1 MSIHSTLLGQGRR
14 ILAGMLS
21 VVMLLGSFSCG
32 NEITPEDPDDKPE
45 TPVGPD
51 DKPDVNVGDLEIIDG
66 KARLYVCEPEASLR
80 SVFGNPITDWSDY
93 TVTVADKEYKVLVD
107 DDGKAYVDVEESADG
122 TYAAVLTSEASELY
136 GTGYEDVLHPFA
148 YAYHTAAGVV
158 ASLPQYASYSKENG
172 AVLTFSTGMALLEI
186 TLKGTASVAS
196 VYVQDPSG
204 SLLGGSGAYDPSNG
218 TFTMVKGVDFVSLNT
233 TSKGNFVPL
242 TDAGTKF
249 LVPVPAGSYPQG
261 LDVRVCDSE
270 HKMCSANTGA
280 FEVGYDR
287 THTFRM
293 KYSPAKDLLF
303 FEGFDNFVW
312 GGDVV
317 GGSATF
323 ALNPKDETV
332 TTTSFRTLT
341 GYEQG
346 LYPVAYDVAGS
357 GYIQKS
363 SQMSEI
369 AGKTVSES
377 RNLSASYIKSRNVGD
392 YVALYKV
399 QEHQGY
405 IALGTAESYNGIFEP
420 AFGGSMI
427 TMQRDVQ
434 ISFDFC
440 PRSDF
445 DDDLY
450 FTATSGANIVSCTL
464 DGVELGAESF
474 TRLFKKTGSTASILK
489 SAVEI
494 PADMTS
500 AKKWHKVVLT
510 VRNANDAS
518 LFNISTASSHA
529 RPGTYGFYFDNF
541 EVRSIYD
548 ASKKKSTTLRVLYW
562 NVQNGMWADQDNN
575 YNNFVAWVKKYNPD
589 VCVWC
594 EGETIFNT
602 SGDKVYGT
610 NRILPNAWASVAQR
624 YGHNYWSKSEDR
636 DNYPQIITS
645 KYPINTLAKIGQI
658 GTTDAYVE
666 HGSGLFEVEFNGHSV
681 YFVSFHAFAHAYD
694 PKYTSSGTDAQNA
707 SAALYEGDYH
717 REKEIRY
724 VYEQTIEKYPSQSNW
739 LMMGDFNSISS
750 LDAEHHTGIND
761 TNWLLHDH
769 ILGKDY
775 LKDIIAER
783 NAPEDFFSS
792 INGDSRRI
800 DFIYASPAMYDR
812 IESTAI
818 IIDSW
823 TVLSQDKS
831 VSDKGY
837 FCRPSDHR
845 PILVDFKMN

>member
-1 MSIHSTLLGQGRR
+1 
-14 ILAGMLS
+14 
-21 VVMLLGSFSCG
+21 
-32 NEITPEDPDDKPE
+32 
-45 TPVGPD
+45 
-51 DKPDVNVGDLEIIDG
+51 VGDSLEIKDGMARFLLQDSPLVEAAGGRTDWTKVTVIVNGKEYIPAVQEDG
-66 KARLYVCEPEASLR
+66 KV
-80 SVFGNPITDWSDY
+80 
-93 TVTVADKEYKVLVD
+93 
-107 DDGKAYVDVEESADG
+107 YVDVEDSE
-122 TYAAVLTSEASELY
+122 AAVYEAVLVTEETTKYHGDTPL
-136 GTGYEDVLHPFA
+136 EDVVHPFA
-148 YAYHTAAGVV
+148 YAYHTLGNTLTV
-158 ASLPQYASYSKENG
+158 LPKYASYDEEKGNLLSFSSG
-172 AVLTFSTGMALLEI
+172 LSMIGLTVQGMTSI
-186 TLKGTASVAS
+186 SSIKVTDPQGTI
-196 VYVQDPSG
+196 
-204 SLLGGSGAYDPSNG
+204 LGGTGSYDPQTRSFKMEKG
-218 TFTMVKGVDFVSLNT
+218 LPFMVLNCTNRGAFVSSSGNVFMIPVRSGQY
-233 TSKGNFVPL
+233 SKGLEV
-242 TDAGTKF
+242 TI
-249 LVPVPAGSYPQG
+249 
-261 LDVRVCDSE
+261 
-270 HKMCSANTGA
+270 CSA
-280 FEVGYDR
+280 DHLMCR
-287 THTFRM
+287 TSIPSFTVD
-293 KYSPAKDLLF
+293 KDKVHSCMVTWKPDKNLLF
-303 FEGFDNFVW
+303 YEGFDNMVW

-317 GGSATF
+317 AGEDSFGM
-323 ALNPKDETV
+323 NPVAGDMTIK
-332 TTTSFRTLT
+332 SGRTLS
-341 GYEQG
+341 GYETP
-346 LYPVAYDVAGS
+346 LYPVSYEMAGA
-357 GYIQKS
+357 GYIQ
-363 SQMSEI
+363 
-369 AGKTVSES
+369 ES
-377 RNLSASYIKSRNVGD
+377 NLSVTEGKDVSGSRYLSDSYIKSRNIGG
-392 YVALYKV
+392 YLRLYRC
-399 QEHQGY
+399 QEYQGY
-405 IALGTAESYNGIFEP
+405 ISVGDTYNGIVEP
-420 AFGGSMI
+420 VFAGEISDAH
-427 TMQRDVQ
+427 RDIV
-434 ISFDFC
+434 ISFDIC
-440 PRSDF
+440 AASDF
-445 DDDLY
+445 DDDLS
-450 FTATSGANIVSCTL
+450 FKATNGGNIISCMV
-464 DGVELGAESF
+464 DGTELPETVFSRKF
-474 TRLFKKTGSTASILK
+474 SKTGSTAALDR
-489 SAVEI
+489 SAVTL
-494 PADMTS
+494 PASDGR
-500 AKKWHKVVLT
+500 WHNVELT
-510 VRNANDAS
+510 VRNMND
-518 LFNISTASSHA
+518 
-529 RPGTYGFYFDNF
+529 
-541 EVRSIYD
+541 
-548 ASKKKSTTLRVLYW
+548 KSTFTLTTAASHSKPGAYRFYLDNYQVRTLKDHADRDGSTLRVMCW
-562 NVQNGMWADQDNN
+562 NIQNGMWADQDNN

>member
-1 MSIHSTLLGQGRR
+1 MKKAVSAIIAL
-14 ILAGMLS
+14 
-21 VVMLLGSFSCG
+21 VVFGFVAC
-32 NEITPEDPDDKPE
+32 EPQIEQPEEPDQEPTDTTQTPEQDTTQTQKPE
-45 TPVGPD
+45 
-51 DKPDVNVGDLEIIDG
+51 VGDSLEIKDG
-66 KARLYVCEPEASLR
+66 MARFLLQDSPLVEAAGGR
-80 SVFGNPITDWSDY
+80 TDWTKV
-93 TVTVADKEYKVLVD
+93 TVTVNGKEYIPAVQE
-107 DDGKAYVDVEESADG
+107 DGKVYVDVEDSE
-122 TYAAVLTSEASELY
+122 AAVYEAVLVTEETTKYHGDTPL
-136 GTGYEDVLHPFA
+136 EDVVHPFA
-148 YAYHTAAGVV
+148 YAYHTLGNTLTV
-158 ASLPQYASYSKENG
+158 LPKYASYDEEKGNLLSFSSG
-172 AVLTFSTGMALLEI
+172 LSMIGLTVQGMTSI
-186 TLKGTASVAS
+186 SSIKVTDPQGTI
-196 VYVQDPSG
+196 
-204 SLLGGSGAYDPSNG
+204 LGGTGSYDPQTRSFKMEKG
-218 TFTMVKGVDFVSLNT
+218 LPFMVLNCTNRGAFVSSSGNVFMIPVRSGQY
-233 TSKGNFVPL
+233 SKGLEV
-242 TDAGTKF
+242 TI
-249 LVPVPAGSYPQG
+249 
-261 LDVRVCDSE
+261 
-270 HKMCSANTGA
+270 CSA
-280 FEVGYDR
+280 DHLMCR
-287 THTFRM
+287 TSIPSFTVD
-293 KYSPAKDLLF
+293 KDKVHSCMVTWKPDKNLLF
-303 FEGFDNFVW
+303 YEGFDNMVW

-317 GGSATF
+317 AGEDSFGM
-323 ALNPKDETV
+323 NPVAGDMTIK
-332 TTTSFRTLT
+332 SGRTLR
-341 GYEQG
+341 GYETP
-346 LYPVAYDVAGS
+346 LYPVSYEMAGA
-357 GYIQKS
+357 GYIQ
-363 SQMSEI
+363 
-369 AGKTVSES
+369 ES
-377 RNLSASYIKSRNVGD
+377 NLSVTEGKDVSGSRYLSDSYIKSRNIGG
-392 YVALYKV
+392 YLRLYRC
-399 QEHQGY
+399 QEYQGY
-405 IALGTAESYNGIFEP
+405 ISVGDTYNGIVEP
-420 AFGGSMI
+420 VFAGEISDAH
-427 TMQRDVQ
+427 RDIV
-434 ISFDFC
+434 ISFDIC
-440 PRSDF
+440 AASDF
-445 DDDLY
+445 DDDLS
-450 FTATSGANIVSCTL
+450 FKATNGGNIISCMV
-464 DGVELGAESF
+464 DGTELPETVFSRKF
-474 TRLFKKTGSTASILK
+474 SKTGSTAALDR
-489 SAVEI
+489 SAVTL
-494 PADMTS
+494 PASDGR
-500 AKKWHKVVLT
+500 WHNVELT
-510 VRNANDAS
+510 VRNMND
-518 LFNISTASSHA
+518 
-529 RPGTYGFYFDNF
+529 
-541 EVRSIYD
+541 
-548 ASKKKSTTLRVLYW
+548 KSTFTLTTAASHSKPGAYRFYLDNYQVRTLKDHADRDGSTLRVMCW
-562 NVQNGMWADQDNN
+562 NIQNGMWADQDNN

-602 SGDKVYGT
+602 SGDKVNGT

>member
-1 MSIHSTLLGQGRR
+1 MKKTISAIIVLIVLGFVACDPQ
-14 ILAGMLS
+14 I
-21 VVMLLGSFSCG
+21 
-32 NEITPEDPDDKPE
+32 EQPEEPDQEPTDTTQTPEQDTTQTQKPE
-45 TPVGPD
+45 
-51 DKPDVNVGDLEIIDG
+51 VGDSLEIKDG
-66 KARLYVCEPEASLR
+66 MARFLLQDSPLVEATGGR
-80 SVFGNPITDWSDY
+80 TDWTKV
-93 TVTVADKEYKVLVD
+93 TVTVN
-107 DDGKAYVDVEESADG
+107 GKAYVPAVQDDGKVYVDVEDSE
-122 TYAAVLTSEASELY
+122 AAVYEAVLVTEETTKYHGDTPL
-136 GTGYEDVLHPFA
+136 EDVVHPFA
-148 YAYHTAAGVV
+148 YAYHTLGKTLTV
-158 ASLPQYASYSKENG
+158 LPKYASYDEEKGNLLSFSSG
-172 AVLTFSTGMALLEI
+172 LSMIGLTVQGMTSI
-186 TLKGTASVAS
+186 SSIKVTDPQGTI
-196 VYVQDPSG
+196 
-204 SLLGGSGAYDPSNG
+204 LGGTGSYDPQTRSFKMEKG
-218 TFTMVKGVDFVSLNT
+218 LPFMVLNCTNRGAFVSSSGNVFMIPVRSGQY
-233 TSKGNFVPL
+233 SKGLEV
-242 TDAGTKF
+242 TI
-249 LVPVPAGSYPQG
+249 
-261 LDVRVCDSE
+261 
-270 HKMCSANTGA
+270 CSA
-280 FEVGYDR
+280 DHLMCR
-287 THTFRM
+287 TSIPSFTVD
-293 KYSPAKDLLF
+293 KDKVHSCMVTWKPDKNLLF
-303 FEGFDNFVW
+303 YEGFDNMVW

-317 GGSATF
+317 AGEDSFGM
-323 ALNPKDETV
+323 NPVAGDMTIK
-332 TTTSFRTLT
+332 SGRTLR
-341 GYEQG
+341 GYETP
-346 LYPVAYDVAGS
+346 LYPVSYEMAGA
-357 GYIQKS
+357 GYIQ
-363 SQMSEI
+363 
-369 AGKTVSES
+369 ES
-377 RNLSASYIKSRNVGD
+377 NLSVTEGKDVSGSRYLSDSYIKSRNIGG
-392 YVALYKV
+392 YLRLYRC
-399 QEHQGY
+399 QEYQGY
-405 IALGTAESYNGIFEP
+405 ISVGDTYNGIVEP
-420 AFGGSMI
+420 VFAGEISDAH
-427 TMQRDVQ
+427 RDIV
-434 ISFDFC
+434 ISFDIC
-440 PRSDF
+440 AASDF
-445 DDDLY
+445 DDDLS
-450 FTATSGANIVSCTL
+450 FKATNGGNIISCMV
-464 DGVELGAESF
+464 DGTELPETVFSRKF
-474 TRLFKKTGSTASILK
+474 SKTGSTAALDR
-489 SAVEI
+489 SAVTL
-494 PADMTS
+494 PASDGR
-500 AKKWHKVVLT
+500 WHNVELT
-510 VRNANDAS
+510 VRNMND
-518 LFNISTASSHA
+518 
-529 RPGTYGFYFDNF
+529 
-541 EVRSIYD
+541 
-548 ASKKKSTTLRVLYW
+548 KSTFTLTTAASHSKPGAYRFYLDNYQVRTLKDHADRDGSTLRVMYW
-562 NVQNGMWADQDNN
+562 NIQNGMWADQDNN

>member
-1 MSIHSTLLGQGRR
+1 MKKAVSAIIAL
-14 ILAGMLS
+14 
-21 VVMLLGSFSCG
+21 VVFGFVAC
-32 NEITPEDPDDKPE
+32 EPQIEQPEEPDQEQTDTTQTPEQDTTQTQKPE
-45 TPVGPD
+45 
-51 DKPDVNVGDLEIIDG
+51 VGDSLEIKDG
-66 KARLYVCEPEASLR
+66 MARFLLHDSPLVEAAGGR
-80 SVFGNPITDWSDY
+80 TDWTKV
-93 TVTVADKEYKVLVD
+93 TVTVNGKEYIPAVQE
-107 DDGKAYVDVEESADG
+107 DGKVYVDVEDSE
-122 TYAAVLTSEASELY
+122 AAVYEAVLVTEETTKYHGDTPL
-136 GTGYEDVLHPFA
+136 EDVVHPFA
-148 YAYHTAAGVV
+148 YAYHTLGNTLTV
-158 ASLPQYASYSKENG
+158 LPKYASYDEEKGNLLSFSSG
-172 AVLTFSTGMALLEI
+172 LSMIGLTVQGMTSI
-186 TLKGTASVAS
+186 SSIKVTDPQGTI
-196 VYVQDPSG
+196 
-204 SLLGGSGAYDPSNG
+204 LGGTGSYDPQTRSFKMEKG
-218 TFTMVKGVDFVSLNT
+218 LPFMVLNCTNRGAFVSSSGNVFMIPVRSGQY
-233 TSKGNFVPL
+233 SKGLEV
-242 TDAGTKF
+242 TI
-249 LVPVPAGSYPQG
+249 
-261 LDVRVCDSE
+261 
-270 HKMCSANTGA
+270 CSA
-280 FEVGYDR
+280 DHLMCR
-287 THTFRM
+287 TSIPSFTVD
-293 KYSPAKDLLF
+293 KDKVHSCMVTWKPDKNLLF
-303 FEGFDNFVW
+303 YEGFDNMVW

-317 GGSATF
+317 AGEDSFGM
-323 ALNPKDETV
+323 NPVAGDMTIK
-332 TTTSFRTLT
+332 SGRTLR
-341 GYEQG
+341 GYETP
-346 LYPVAYDVAGS
+346 LYPVSYEMAGA
-357 GYIQKS
+357 GYIQ
-363 SQMSEI
+363 
-369 AGKTVSES
+369 ES
-377 RNLSASYIKSRNVGD
+377 NLSVTEGKDVSGSRYLSDSYIKSRNIGG
-392 YVALYKV
+392 YLRLYRC
-399 QEHQGY
+399 QEYQGY
-405 IALGTAESYNGIFEP
+405 ISVGDTYNGIVEP
-420 AFGGSMI
+420 VFAGEISDAH
-427 TMQRDVQ
+427 RDIV
-434 ISFDFC
+434 ISFDIC
-440 PRSDF
+440 AASDF
-445 DDDLY
+445 DDDLS
-450 FTATSGANIVSCTL
+450 FKATNGGNIISCMV
-464 DGVELGAESF
+464 DGTELPETVFSRKF
-474 TRLFKKTGSTASILK
+474 SKTGSTAALDR
-489 SAVEI
+489 SAVTL
-494 PADMTS
+494 PASDGR
-500 AKKWHKVVLT
+500 WHNVELT
-510 VRNANDAS
+510 VRNMND
-518 LFNISTASSHA
+518 
-529 RPGTYGFYFDNF
+529 
-541 EVRSIYD
+541 
-548 ASKKKSTTLRVLYW
+548 KSTFTLTTAASHSKPGAYRFYLDNYQVRTLKDHADRDGSTLRVMYW
-562 NVQNGMWADQDNN
+562 NIQNGMWADQDNN

-602 SGDKVYGT
+602 SGDKVNGT

>member
-1 MSIHSTLLGQGRR
+1 MKKTISAIIVLIVLGFIACDPQ
-14 ILAGMLS
+14 I
-21 VVMLLGSFSCG
+21 
-32 NEITPEDPDDKPE
+32 EQPEEPDQEPTDTTQTPEQDTTQTQKPE
-45 TPVGPD
+45 
-51 DKPDVNVGDLEIIDG
+51 VGDSLEIKDGMARFLLQDSPLVEAAGGRTDWTKVTVIVNGKEYIPAVQEDG
-66 KARLYVCEPEASLR
+66 KV
-80 SVFGNPITDWSDY
+80 
-93 TVTVADKEYKVLVD
+93 
-107 DDGKAYVDVEESADG
+107 YVDVEDSE
-122 TYAAVLTSEASELY
+122 AAVYEAVLVTEETTKYHGDTPL
-136 GTGYEDVLHPFA
+136 EDVVHPFA
-148 YAYHTAAGVV
+148 YAYHTLGNTLTV
-158 ASLPQYASYSKENG
+158 LPKYASYDEEKGNLLSFSSG
-172 AVLTFSTGMALLEI
+172 LSMIGLTVQGMTSI
-186 TLKGTASVAS
+186 SSIKVTDPQGTI
-196 VYVQDPSG
+196 
-204 SLLGGSGAYDPSNG
+204 LGGTGSYDPQTRSFKMEKG
-218 TFTMVKGVDFVSLNT
+218 LPFMVLNCTNRGAFVSSSGNVFMIPVRSGQY
-233 TSKGNFVPL
+233 SKGLEV
-242 TDAGTKF
+242 TI
-249 LVPVPAGSYPQG
+249 
-261 LDVRVCDSE
+261 
-270 HKMCSANTGA
+270 CSA
-280 FEVGYDR
+280 DHLMCR
-287 THTFRM
+287 TSIPSFTVD
-293 KYSPAKDLLF
+293 KDKVHSCMVTWKPDKNLLF
-303 FEGFDNFVW
+303 YEGFDNMVW

-317 GGSATF
+317 AGEDSFGM
-323 ALNPKDETV
+323 NPVAGDMTIK
-332 TTTSFRTLT
+332 SGRTLR
-341 GYEQG
+341 GYETP
-346 LYPVAYDVAGS
+346 LYPVSYEMAGA
-357 GYIQKS
+357 GYIQ
-363 SQMSEI
+363 
-369 AGKTVSES
+369 ES
-377 RNLSASYIKSRNVGD
+377 NLSVTEGKDVSGSRYLSDSYIKSRNIGG
-392 YVALYKV
+392 YLRLYRC
-399 QEHQGY
+399 QEYQGY
-405 IALGTAESYNGIFEP
+405 ISVGDTYNGIVEP
-420 AFGGSMI
+420 VFAGEISDAH
-427 TMQRDVQ
+427 RDIV
-434 ISFDFC
+434 ISFDIC
-440 PRSDF
+440 AASDF
-445 DDDLY
+445 DDDLS
-450 FTATSGANIVSCTL
+450 FKATNGGNIISCMV
-464 DGVELGAESF
+464 DGTELPETVFSRKF
-474 TRLFKKTGSTASILK
+474 SKTGSTAALDR
-489 SAVEI
+489 SAVTL
-494 PADMTS
+494 PASDGR
-500 AKKWHKVVLT
+500 WHNVELT
-510 VRNANDAS
+510 VRNMND
-518 LFNISTASSHA
+518 
-529 RPGTYGFYFDNF
+529 
-541 EVRSIYD
+541 
-548 ASKKKSTTLRVLYW
+548 KSTFTLTTAASHSKPGAYRFYLDNYQVRTLKDHADRDGSTLRVMCW
-562 NVQNGMWADQDNN
+562 NIQNGMWADQDNN

>member
-1 MSIHSTLLGQGRR
+1 MKKTISAIIVLIVLGFVACDPQ
-14 ILAGMLS
+14 I
-21 VVMLLGSFSCG
+21 
-32 NEITPEDPDDKPE
+32 EQPEEPDQEPTDTTQTQKPE
-45 TPVGPD
+45 
-51 DKPDVNVGDLEIIDG
+51 VGDSLEIKDG
-66 KARLYVCEPEASLR
+66 MARFLLQDSPLVEAAGGR
-80 SVFGNPITDWSDY
+80 TDWTKV
-93 TVTVADKEYKVLVD
+93 TVTVNGKEYIPAVQE
-107 DDGKAYVDVEESADG
+107 DGKVYVDVEDSE
-122 TYAAVLTSEASELY
+122 AAVYEAVLVTEETTKYHGDTPL
-136 GTGYEDVLHPFA
+136 EDVVHPFA
-148 YAYHTAAGVV
+148 YAYHTLGNTLTV
-158 ASLPQYASYSKENG
+158 LPKYASYDEEKGNLLSFSSG
-172 AVLTFSTGMALLEI
+172 LSMIGLTVQGMTSI
-186 TLKGTASVAS
+186 SSIKVTDPQGTI
-196 VYVQDPSG
+196 
-204 SLLGGSGAYDPSNG
+204 LGGTGSYDPQTRSFKMEKG
-218 TFTMVKGVDFVSLNT
+218 LPFMVLNCTNRGAFVSSSGNVFMIPVRSGQY
-233 TSKGNFVPL
+233 SKGLEV
-242 TDAGTKF
+242 TI
-249 LVPVPAGSYPQG
+249 
-261 LDVRVCDSE
+261 
-270 HKMCSANTGA
+270 CSA
-280 FEVGYDR
+280 DHLMCR
-287 THTFRM
+287 TSIPSFTVD
-293 KYSPAKDLLF
+293 KDKVHSCMVTWKPDKNLLF
-303 FEGFDNFVW
+303 YEGFDNMVW

-317 GGSATF
+317 AGEDSFGM
-323 ALNPKDETV
+323 NPVAGDMTIK
-332 TTTSFRTLT
+332 SGRTLR
-341 GYEQG
+341 GYETP
-346 LYPVAYDVAGS
+346 LYPVSYEMAGA
-357 GYIQKS
+357 GYIQ
-363 SQMSEI
+363 
-369 AGKTVSES
+369 ES
-377 RNLSASYIKSRNVGD
+377 NLSVTEGKDVSGSRYLSDSYIKSRNIGG
-392 YVALYKV
+392 YLRLYRC
-399 QEHQGY
+399 QEYQGY
-405 IALGTAESYNGIFEP
+405 ISVGDTYNGIVEP
-420 AFGGSMI
+420 VFAGEISDAH
-427 TMQRDVQ
+427 RDIV
-434 ISFDFC
+434 ISFDIC
-440 PRSDF
+440 AASDF
-445 DDDLY
+445 DDDLS
-450 FTATSGANIVSCTL
+450 FKATNGGNIISCMV
-464 DGVELGAESF
+464 DGTELPETVFSRKF
-474 TRLFKKTGSTASILK
+474 SKTGSTAALDR
-489 SAVEI
+489 SAVTL
-494 PADMTS
+494 PASDGR
-500 AKKWHKVVLT
+500 WHNVELT
-510 VRNANDAS
+510 VRNMND
-518 LFNISTASSHA
+518 
-529 RPGTYGFYFDNF
+529 
-541 EVRSIYD
+541 
-548 ASKKKSTTLRVLYW
+548 KSTFTLTTAASHSKPGAYRFYLDNYQVRTLKDHADRDGSTLRVMYW
-562 NVQNGMWADQDNN
+562 NIQNGMWADQDNN

-602 SGDKVYGT
+602 SGDKVNGT

-666 HGSGLFEVEFNGHSV
+666 HGSGLFEVGFNGHSV

>member
-1 MSIHSTLLGQGRR
+1 MARFLLQDSPLVEAAGGRTDWTKVTV
-14 ILAGMLS
+14 I
-21 VVMLLGSFSCG
+21 
-32 NEITPEDPDDKPE
+32 
-45 TPVGPD
+45 
-51 DKPDVNVGDLEIIDG
+51 VNGKEYIPAVQEDG
-66 KARLYVCEPEASLR
+66 KV
-80 SVFGNPITDWSDY
+80 
-93 TVTVADKEYKVLVD
+93 
-107 DDGKAYVDVEESADG
+107 YVDVEDSE
-122 TYAAVLTSEASELY
+122 AAVYEAVLVTEETTKYHGDTPL
-136 GTGYEDVLHPFA
+136 EDVVHPFA
-148 YAYHTAAGVV
+148 YAYHTLGNTLTV
-158 ASLPQYASYSKENG
+158 LPKYASYDEEKGNLLSFSSG
-172 AVLTFSTGMALLEI
+172 LSMIGLTVQGMTSI
-186 TLKGTASVAS
+186 SSIKVTDPQGTI
-196 VYVQDPSG
+196 
-204 SLLGGSGAYDPSNG
+204 LGGTGSYDPQTRSFKMEKG
-218 TFTMVKGVDFVSLNT
+218 LPFMVLNCTNRGAFVSSSGNVFMIPVRSGQY
-233 TSKGNFVPL
+233 SKGLEV
-242 TDAGTKF
+242 TI
-249 LVPVPAGSYPQG
+249 
-261 LDVRVCDSE
+261 
-270 HKMCSANTGA
+270 CSA
-280 FEVGYDR
+280 DHLMCR
-287 THTFRM
+287 TSIPSFTVD
-293 KYSPAKDLLF
+293 KDKVHSCMVTWKPDKNLLF
-303 FEGFDNFVW
+303 YEGFDNMVW

-317 GGSATF
+317 AGEDSFGM
-323 ALNPKDETV
+323 NPVAGDMTIK
-332 TTTSFRTLT
+332 SGRTLR
-341 GYEQG
+341 GYETP
-346 LYPVAYDVAGS
+346 LYPVSYEMAGA
-357 GYIQKS
+357 GYIQ
-363 SQMSEI
+363 
-369 AGKTVSES
+369 ES
-377 RNLSASYIKSRNVGD
+377 NLSVTEGKDVSGSRYLSDSYIKSRNIGG
-392 YVALYKV
+392 YLRLYRC
-399 QEHQGY
+399 QEYQGY
-405 IALGTAESYNGIFEP
+405 ISVGDTYNGIVEP
-420 AFGGSMI
+420 VFAGEISDAH
-427 TMQRDVQ
+427 RDIV
-434 ISFDFC
+434 ISFDIC
-440 PRSDF
+440 AASDF
-445 DDDLY
+445 DDDLS
-450 FTATSGANIVSCTL
+450 FKATNGGNIISCMV
-464 DGVELGAESF
+464 DGTELPETVFSRKF
-474 TRLFKKTGSTASILK
+474 SKTGSTAALDR
-489 SAVEI
+489 SAVTL
-494 PADMTS
+494 PASDGR
-500 AKKWHKVVLT
+500 WHNVELT
-510 VRNANDAS
+510 VRNMND
-518 LFNISTASSHA
+518 
-529 RPGTYGFYFDNF
+529 
-541 EVRSIYD
+541 
-548 ASKKKSTTLRVLYW
+548 KSTFTLTTAASHSKPGAYRFYLDNYQVRTLKDHADRDGSTLRVMCW
-562 NVQNGMWADQDNN
+562 NIQNGMWADQDNN

>member
-1 MSIHSTLLGQGRR
+1 MKKTISAIIVLIVLGFVACDPQ
-14 ILAGMLS
+14 I
-21 VVMLLGSFSCG
+21 
-32 NEITPEDPDDKPE
+32 EQPEEPDQEQTDTTQTPEQDTTQTQKPE
-45 TPVGPD
+45 
-51 DKPDVNVGDLEIIDG
+51 VGDSLEIKDG
-66 KARLYVCEPEASLR
+66 MARFLLQDSPLVEAAGGR
-80 SVFGNPITDWSDY
+80 TDWTKV
-93 TVTVADKEYKVLVD
+93 TVTVN
-107 DDGKAYVDVEESADG
+107 GKAYVPAVQDDGKVYVDVEDSE
-122 TYAAVLTSEASELY
+122 AAVYEAVLVTEETTKYHGDTPL
-136 GTGYEDVLHPFA
+136 EDVVHPFA
-148 YAYHTAAGVV
+148 YAYHTLGNTLTV
-158 ASLPQYASYSKENG
+158 LPKYASYDEEKGNLLSFSSG
-172 AVLTFSTGMALLEI
+172 LSMIGLTVQGMTSI
-186 TLKGTASVAS
+186 SSIKVTDPQGTI
-196 VYVQDPSG
+196 
-204 SLLGGSGAYDPSNG
+204 LGGTGSYDPQTRSFKMEKG
-218 TFTMVKGVDFVSLNT
+218 LPFMVLNCTNRGAFVSSSGNVFMIPVRSGQY
-233 TSKGNFVPL
+233 SKGLEV
-242 TDAGTKF
+242 TI
-249 LVPVPAGSYPQG
+249 
-261 LDVRVCDSE
+261 
-270 HKMCSANTGA
+270 CSA
-280 FEVGYDR
+280 DHLMCR
-287 THTFRM
+287 TSIPSFTVD
-293 KYSPAKDLLF
+293 KDKVHSCMVTWKPDKNLLF
-303 FEGFDNFVW
+303 YEGFDNMVW

-317 GGSATF
+317 AGEDSFGM
-323 ALNPKDETV
+323 NPVAGDMTIK
-332 TTTSFRTLT
+332 SGRTLS
-341 GYEQG
+341 GYETP
-346 LYPVAYDVAGS
+346 LYPVSYEMAGA
-357 GYIQKS
+357 GYIQ
-363 SQMSEI
+363 
-369 AGKTVSES
+369 ES
-377 RNLSASYIKSRNVGD
+377 NLSVTEGKDVSGSRYLSDSYIKSRNIGG
-392 YVALYKV
+392 YLRLYRC
-399 QEHQGY
+399 QEYQGY
-405 IALGTAESYNGIFEP
+405 ISVGDTYNGIVEP
-420 AFGGSMI
+420 VFAGEISDAH
-427 TMQRDVQ
+427 RDIV
-434 ISFDFC
+434 ISFDIC
-440 PRSDF
+440 AASDF
-445 DDDLY
+445 DDDLS
-450 FTATSGANIVSCTL
+450 FKATNGGNIISCMV
-464 DGVELGAESF
+464 DGTELPETVFSRKF
-474 TRLFKKTGSTASILK
+474 SKTGSTAALDR
-489 SAVEI
+489 SAVTL
-494 PADMTS
+494 PASDGR
-500 AKKWHKVVLT
+500 WHNVELT
-510 VRNANDAS
+510 VRNMND
-518 LFNISTASSHA
+518 
-529 RPGTYGFYFDNF
+529 
-541 EVRSIYD
+541 
-548 ASKKKSTTLRVLYW
+548 KSTFTLTTAASHSKPGAYRFYLDNYQVRTLKDHADRDGSTLRVMCW
-562 NVQNGMWADQDNN
+562 NIQNGMWADQDNN

>member
-1 MSIHSTLLGQGRR
+1 MKKAVSAIIAL
-14 ILAGMLS
+14 
-21 VVMLLGSFSCG
+21 VVFGFVAC
-32 NEITPEDPDDKPE
+32 EPQIEQPEEPDQEQTDTTQTPEQDTTQTQKPE
-45 TPVGPD
+45 
-51 DKPDVNVGDLEIIDG
+51 VGDSLEIKDGMARFLLQDSPLVEAAGGRTDWTKVTVIVNGKEYIPAVQEDG
-66 KARLYVCEPEASLR
+66 KV
-80 SVFGNPITDWSDY
+80 
-93 TVTVADKEYKVLVD
+93 
-107 DDGKAYVDVEESADG
+107 YVDVEDSE
-122 TYAAVLTSEASELY
+122 AAVYEAVLVTEETTKYHGDTPL
-136 GTGYEDVLHPFA
+136 EDVVHPFA
-148 YAYHTAAGVV
+148 YAYHTLGNTLTV
-158 ASLPQYASYSKENG
+158 LPKYASYDEEKGNLLSFSSG
-172 AVLTFSTGMALLEI
+172 LSMIGLTVQGMTSI
-186 TLKGTASVAS
+186 SSIKVTDPQGTI
-196 VYVQDPSG
+196 
-204 SLLGGSGAYDPSNG
+204 LGGTGSYDPQTRSFKMEKG
-218 TFTMVKGVDFVSLNT
+218 LPFMVLNCTNRGAFVSSSGNVFMIPVRSGQY
-233 TSKGNFVPL
+233 SKGLEV
-242 TDAGTKF
+242 TI
-249 LVPVPAGSYPQG
+249 
-261 LDVRVCDSE
+261 
-270 HKMCSANTGA
+270 CSA
-280 FEVGYDR
+280 DHLMCR
-287 THTFRM
+287 TSIPSFTVD
-293 KYSPAKDLLF
+293 KDKVHSCMVTWKPDKNLLF
-303 FEGFDNFVW
+303 YEGFDNMVW

-317 GGSATF
+317 AGEDSFGM
-323 ALNPKDETV
+323 NPVAGDMTIK
-332 TTTSFRTLT
+332 SGRTLS
-341 GYEQG
+341 GYETP
-346 LYPVAYDVAGS
+346 LYPVSYEMAGA
-357 GYIQKS
+357 GYIQ
-363 SQMSEI
+363 
-369 AGKTVSES
+369 ES
-377 RNLSASYIKSRNVGD
+377 NLSVTEGKDVSGSRYLSDSYIKSRNIGG
-392 YVALYKV
+392 YLRLYRC
-399 QEHQGY
+399 QEYQGY
-405 IALGTAESYNGIFEP
+405 ISVGDTYNGIVEP
-420 AFGGSMI
+420 VFAGEISDAH
-427 TMQRDVQ
+427 RDIV
-434 ISFDFC
+434 ISFDIC
-440 PRSDF
+440 AASDF
-445 DDDLY
+445 DDDLS
-450 FTATSGANIVSCTL
+450 FKATNGGNIISCMV
-464 DGVELGAESF
+464 DGTELPETVFSRKF
-474 TRLFKKTGSTASILK
+474 SKTGSTAALDR
-489 SAVEI
+489 SAVTL
-494 PADMTS
+494 PASDGR
-500 AKKWHKVVLT
+500 WHNVELT
-510 VRNANDAS
+510 VRNMND
-518 LFNISTASSHA
+518 
-529 RPGTYGFYFDNF
+529 
-541 EVRSIYD
+541 
-548 ASKKKSTTLRVLYW
+548 KSTFTLTTAASHSKPGAYRFYLDNYQVRTLKDHADRDGSTLRVMCW
-562 NVQNGMWADQDNN
+562 NIQNGMWADQDNN

>member
-1 MSIHSTLLGQGRR
+1 MKKAISAIIVLIVLGFVACDPQ
-14 ILAGMLS
+14 I
-21 VVMLLGSFSCG
+21 
-32 NEITPEDPDDKPE
+32 EQPEEPDQEPTDTTQTPEQDTTQTQKPE
-45 TPVGPD
+45 
-51 DKPDVNVGDLEIIDG
+51 VGDSLEIKDG
-66 KARLYVCEPEASLR
+66 MARFLLQDSPLVEAAGGR
-80 SVFGNPITDWSDY
+80 TDWTKV
-93 TVTVADKEYKVLVD
+93 TVTVN
-107 DDGKAYVDVEESADG
+107 GKAYVPAVQDDGKVYVDVEDSE
-122 TYAAVLTSEASELY
+122 AAVYEAVLVTEETTKYHGDTPL
-136 GTGYEDVLHPFA
+136 EDVVHPFA
-148 YAYHTAAGVV
+148 YAYHTLGNTLTV
-158 ASLPQYASYSKENG
+158 LPKYASYDEEKGNLLSFSSG
-172 AVLTFSTGMALLEI
+172 LSMIGLTVQGMTSI
-186 TLKGTASVAS
+186 SSIKVTDPQGTI
-196 VYVQDPSG
+196 
-204 SLLGGSGAYDPSNG
+204 LGGTGSYDPQTRSFKMEKG
-218 TFTMVKGVDFVSLNT
+218 LPFMVLNCTNRGAFVSSSGNVFMIPVRSGQY
-233 TSKGNFVPL
+233 SKGLEV
-242 TDAGTKF
+242 TI
-249 LVPVPAGSYPQG
+249 
-261 LDVRVCDSE
+261 
-270 HKMCSANTGA
+270 CSA
-280 FEVGYDR
+280 DHLMCR
-287 THTFRM
+287 TSIPSFTVD
-293 KYSPAKDLLF
+293 KDKVHSCTVTWKPDKNLLF
-303 FEGFDNFVW
+303 HEGFDNMVW

-317 GGSATF
+317 AGEDSFGM
-323 ALNPKDETV
+323 NPVAGDM
-332 TTTSFRTLT
+332 TTRSGRTLS
-341 GYEQG
+341 GYETP
-346 LYPVAYDVAGS
+346 LYPVSYEMAGA
-357 GYIQKS
+357 GYIQ
-363 SQMSEI
+363 
-369 AGKTVSES
+369 ES
-377 RNLSASYIKSRNVGD
+377 NLSVTEGKDVSGSRYLSDSYIKSRNIGG
-392 YVALYKV
+392 YLSLYRC
-399 QEHQGY
+399 QEYQGY
-405 IALGTAESYNGIFEP
+405 ISVGDTYNGIVEP
-420 AFGGSMI
+420 VFAGEISDAH
-427 TMQRDVQ
+427 RDIV
-434 ISFDFC
+434 ISFDIC
-440 PRSDF
+440 AASDF
-445 DDDLY
+445 DDDLS
-450 FTATSGANIVSCTL
+450 FKATNGGNIISCMV
-464 DGVELGAESF
+464 DGTELPETVFSRKF
-474 TRLFKKTGSTASILK
+474 SKTGSTAALDR
-489 SAVEI
+489 SAVTL
-494 PADMTS
+494 PASDGR
-500 AKKWHKVVLT
+500 WHNVELT
-510 VRNANDAS
+510 VRNMND
-518 LFNISTASSHA
+518 
-529 RPGTYGFYFDNF
+529 
-541 EVRSIYD
+541 
-548 ASKKKSTTLRVLYW
+548 KSTFTLTTAASHSKPGAYRFYLDNYQVRTLKDHADRDGSTLRVMCW
-562 NVQNGMWADQDNN
+562 NIQNGMWADQDNN

>member
-1 MSIHSTLLGQGRR
+1 MKKTISAIIVLIVLGFIACDPQ
-14 ILAGMLS
+14 I
-21 VVMLLGSFSCG
+21 
-32 NEITPEDPDDKPE
+32 EQPEEPDQEPTDTTQTPEQDTTQTQKPE
-45 TPVGPD
+45 
-51 DKPDVNVGDLEIIDG
+51 VGDSLEIKDG
-66 KARLYVCEPEASLR
+66 MARFLLQDSPLVEAAGGR
-80 SVFGNPITDWSDY
+80 TDWTKV
-93 TVTVADKEYKVLVD
+93 TVTVN
-107 DDGKAYVDVEESADG
+107 GKAYVPAVQDDGKVYVDVEDSE
-122 TYAAVLTSEASELY
+122 AAVYEAVLVTEETTKYHGDTPL
-136 GTGYEDVLHPFA
+136 EDVVHPFA
-148 YAYHTAAGVV
+148 YAYHTLRNTLTV
-158 ASLPQYASYSKENG
+158 LPKYASYDEEKGNLLSFSSG
-172 AVLTFSTGMALLEI
+172 LSMIGLTVQGMTSI
-186 TLKGTASVAS
+186 SSIKVTDPQGTI
-196 VYVQDPSG
+196 
-204 SLLGGSGAYDPSNG
+204 LGGTGSYDPQTRSFKMEKG
-218 TFTMVKGVDFVSLNT
+218 LPFMVLNCTNRGAFVSSSGNVFMIPVRSGQY
-233 TSKGNFVPL
+233 SKGLEV
-242 TDAGTKF
+242 TI
-249 LVPVPAGSYPQG
+249 
-261 LDVRVCDSE
+261 
-270 HKMCSANTGA
+270 CSA
-280 FEVGYDR
+280 DHLMCR
-287 THTFRM
+287 TSIPSFTVD
-293 KYSPAKDLLF
+293 KDKVHSCMVTWKPDKNLLF
-303 FEGFDNFVW
+303 HEGFDNMVW

-317 GGSATF
+317 AGEDSFGM
-323 ALNPKDETV
+323 NPVAGDMTIK
-332 TTTSFRTLT
+332 SGRTLS
-341 GYEQG
+341 GYETP
-346 LYPVAYDVAGS
+346 LYPVSYEMAGA
-357 GYIQKS
+357 GYIQ
-363 SQMSEI
+363 
-369 AGKTVSES
+369 ES
-377 RNLSASYIKSRNVGD
+377 NLSVTEGKDVSGSRYLSDSYIKSRNIGG
-392 YVALYKV
+392 YLRLYRC
-399 QEHQGY
+399 QEYQGY
-405 IALGTAESYNGIFEP
+405 ISVGDTYNGIVEP
-420 AFGGSMI
+420 VFAGEISDAH
-427 TMQRDVQ
+427 RDIV
-434 ISFDFC
+434 ISFDIC
-440 PRSDF
+440 AASDF
-445 DDDLY
+445 DDDLS
-450 FTATSGANIVSCTL
+450 FKATNGGNIISCMV
-464 DGVELGAESF
+464 DGTELPETVFSRKF
-474 TRLFKKTGSTASILK
+474 SKTGSTAALDR
-489 SAVEI
+489 SAVTL
-494 PADMTS
+494 PASDGR
-500 AKKWHKVVLT
+500 WHNVELT
-510 VRNANDAS
+510 VRNMND
-518 LFNISTASSHA
+518 
-529 RPGTYGFYFDNF
+529 
-541 EVRSIYD
+541 
-548 ASKKKSTTLRVLYW
+548 KSTFTLTTAASHSKPGAYRFYLDNYQVRTLKDHADRDGSTLRVMCW
-562 NVQNGMWADQDNN
+562 NIQNGMWADQDNN

>member
-1 MSIHSTLLGQGRR
+1 MKKTISAIIVLIVLGFVACDPQ
-14 ILAGMLS
+14 I
-21 VVMLLGSFSCG
+21 
-32 NEITPEDPDDKPE
+32 EQPEEPDQEPTDTTQTQKPE
-45 TPVGPD
+45 
-51 DKPDVNVGDLEIIDG
+51 VGDSLEIKDGMARFLLQDSPLVEAAGGRTDWTKVTVIVNGKEYIPAVQEDG
-66 KARLYVCEPEASLR
+66 KV
-80 SVFGNPITDWSDY
+80 
-93 TVTVADKEYKVLVD
+93 
-107 DDGKAYVDVEESADG
+107 YVDVEDSE
-122 TYAAVLTSEASELY
+122 AAVYEAVLVTEETTKYHGDTPL
-136 GTGYEDVLHPFA
+136 EDVVHPFA
-148 YAYHTAAGVV
+148 YAYHTLGNTLTV
-158 ASLPQYASYSKENG
+158 LPKYASYDEEKGNLLSFSSG
-172 AVLTFSTGMALLEI
+172 LSMIGLTVQGMTSI
-186 TLKGTASVAS
+186 SSIKVTDPQGTI
-196 VYVQDPSG
+196 
-204 SLLGGSGAYDPSNG
+204 LGGTGSYDPQTRSFKMEKG
-218 TFTMVKGVDFVSLNT
+218 LPFMVLNCTNRGAFVSSSGNVFMIPVRSGQY
-233 TSKGNFVPL
+233 SKGLEV
-242 TDAGTKF
+242 TI
-249 LVPVPAGSYPQG
+249 
-261 LDVRVCDSE
+261 
-270 HKMCSANTGA
+270 CSA
-280 FEVGYDR
+280 DHLMCR
-287 THTFRM
+287 TSIPSFTVD
-293 KYSPAKDLLF
+293 KDKVHSCMVTWKPDKNLLF
-303 FEGFDNFVW
+303 YEGFDNMVW

-317 GGSATF
+317 AGEDSFGM
-323 ALNPKDETV
+323 NPVAGDMTIK
-332 TTTSFRTLT
+332 SGRTLR
-341 GYEQG
+341 GYETP
-346 LYPVAYDVAGS
+346 LYPVSYEMAGA
-357 GYIQKS
+357 GYIQ
-363 SQMSEI
+363 
-369 AGKTVSES
+369 ES
-377 RNLSASYIKSRNVGD
+377 NLSVTEGKDVSGSRYLSDSYIKSRNIGG
-392 YVALYKV
+392 YLRLYRC
-399 QEHQGY
+399 QEYQGY
-405 IALGTAESYNGIFEP
+405 ISVGDTYNGIVEP
-420 AFGGSMI
+420 VFAGEISDAH
-427 TMQRDVQ
+427 RDIV
-434 ISFDFC
+434 ISFDIC
-440 PRSDF
+440 AASDF
-445 DDDLY
+445 DDDLS
-450 FTATSGANIVSCTL
+450 FKATNGGNIISCMV
-464 DGVELGAESF
+464 DGTELPETVFSRKF
-474 TRLFKKTGSTASILK
+474 SKTGSTAALDR
-489 SAVEI
+489 SAVTL
-494 PADMTS
+494 PASDGR
-500 AKKWHKVVLT
+500 WHNVELT
-510 VRNANDAS
+510 VRNMND
-518 LFNISTASSHA
+518 
-529 RPGTYGFYFDNF
+529 
-541 EVRSIYD
+541 
-548 ASKKKSTTLRVLYW
+548 KSTFTLTTAASHSKPGAYRFYLDNYQVRTLKDHADRDGSTLRVMYW
-562 NVQNGMWADQDNN
+562 NIQNGMWADQDNN

-602 SGDKVYGT
+602 SGDKVNGT

>member
-1 MSIHSTLLGQGRR
+1 MKKTISAIIVLIVLGFVACDPQ
-14 ILAGMLS
+14 I
-21 VVMLLGSFSCG
+21 
-32 NEITPEDPDDKPE
+32 EQPEEPYQEPTDTTQTPEQDTTQTQKPE
-45 TPVGPD
+45 
-51 DKPDVNVGDLEIIDG
+51 VGDSLEIKDGMARFLLQDSPLVEAAGGRTDWTKVTVIVNGKEYIPAVQEDG
-66 KARLYVCEPEASLR
+66 KV
-80 SVFGNPITDWSDY
+80 
-93 TVTVADKEYKVLVD
+93 
-107 DDGKAYVDVEESADG
+107 YVDVEDSE
-122 TYAAVLTSEASELY
+122 AAVYEAVLVTEETTKYHGDTPL
-136 GTGYEDVLHPFA
+136 EDVVHPFA
-148 YAYHTAAGVV
+148 YAYHTLGNTLTV
-158 ASLPQYASYSKENG
+158 LPKYASYDEEKGNLLSFSSG
-172 AVLTFSTGMALLEI
+172 LSMIGLTVQGMTSI
-186 TLKGTASVAS
+186 SSIKVTDPQGTI
-196 VYVQDPSG
+196 
-204 SLLGGSGAYDPSNG
+204 LGGTGSYDPQTRSFKMEKG
-218 TFTMVKGVDFVSLNT
+218 LPFMVLNCTNRGAFVSSSGNVFMIPVRSGQY
-233 TSKGNFVPL
+233 SKGLEV
-242 TDAGTKF
+242 TI
-249 LVPVPAGSYPQG
+249 
-261 LDVRVCDSE
+261 
-270 HKMCSANTGA
+270 CSA
-280 FEVGYDR
+280 DHLMCR
-287 THTFRM
+287 TSIPSFTVD
-293 KYSPAKDLLF
+293 KDKVHSCMVTWKPDKNLLF
-303 FEGFDNFVW
+303 YEGFDNMVW

-317 GGSATF
+317 AGEDSFGM
-323 ALNPKDETV
+323 NPVAGDMTIK
-332 TTTSFRTLT
+332 SGRTLS
-341 GYEQG
+341 GYETP
-346 LYPVAYDVAGS
+346 LYPVSYEMAGA
-357 GYIQKS
+357 GYIQ
-363 SQMSEI
+363 
-369 AGKTVSES
+369 ES
-377 RNLSASYIKSRNVGD
+377 NLSVTEGKDVSGSRYLSDSYIKSRNIGG
-392 YVALYKV
+392 YLRLYRC
-399 QEHQGY
+399 QEYQGY
-405 IALGTAESYNGIFEP
+405 ISVGDTYNGIVEP
-420 AFGGSMI
+420 VFAGEISDAH
-427 TMQRDVQ
+427 RDIV
-434 ISFDFC
+434 ISFDIC
-440 PRSDF
+440 AASDF
-445 DDDLY
+445 DDDLS
-450 FTATSGANIVSCTL
+450 FKATNGGNIISCMV
-464 DGVELGAESF
+464 DGTELPETVFSRKF
-474 TRLFKKTGSTASILK
+474 SKTGSTADLDR
-489 SAVEI
+489 SAVTL
-494 PADMTS
+494 PASDGR
-500 AKKWHKVVLT
+500 WHNVELT
-510 VRNANDAS
+510 VRNMND
-518 LFNISTASSHA
+518 
-529 RPGTYGFYFDNF
+529 
-541 EVRSIYD
+541 
-548 ASKKKSTTLRVLYW
+548 KSTFTLTTAASHSKPGAYRFYLDNYQVRTLKDHADRDGSTLRVMCW
-562 NVQNGMWADQDNN
+562 NIQNGMWADQDNN

>member
-1 MSIHSTLLGQGRR
+1 MKKAISAIIVLIVLGFVACDPQ
-14 ILAGMLS
+14 I
-21 VVMLLGSFSCG
+21 
-32 NEITPEDPDDKPE
+32 EQPEEPDQDPTDTTQTPEQDTTQTQKPE
-45 TPVGPD
+45 
-51 DKPDVNVGDLEIIDG
+51 VGDSLEIKDG
-66 KARLYVCEPEASLR
+66 MARFLLQDSPLVEAAGGR
-80 SVFGNPITDWSDY
+80 TDWTKV
-93 TVTVADKEYKVLVD
+93 TVTVNGKEYIPAVQE
-107 DDGKAYVDVEESADG
+107 DGKVYVDVEVSE
-122 TYAAVLTSEASELY
+122 AAVYEAVLVTEETTKYHGDTPL
-136 GTGYEDVLHPFA
+136 EDVVHPFA
-148 YAYHTAAGVV
+148 YAYHTLGNTLTV
-158 ASLPQYASYSKENG
+158 LPKYASYDEEKGNLLSFSSG
-172 AVLTFSTGMALLEI
+172 LSMIGLTVQGMTSI
-186 TLKGTASVAS
+186 SSIKVTDPQGTI
-196 VYVQDPSG
+196 
-204 SLLGGSGAYDPSNG
+204 LGGTGSYDPQTRSFKMEKG
-218 TFTMVKGVDFVSLNT
+218 LPFMVLNCTNRGAFVSSSGNVFMIPVRSGQY
-233 TSKGNFVPL
+233 SKGLEV
-242 TDAGTKF
+242 TI
-249 LVPVPAGSYPQG
+249 
-261 LDVRVCDSE
+261 
-270 HKMCSANTGA
+270 CSA
-280 FEVGYDR
+280 DHLMCR
-287 THTFRM
+287 TSIPSFTVD
-293 KYSPAKDLLF
+293 KDKVHSCMVTWKPDKNLLF
-303 FEGFDNFVW
+303 YEGFDNMVW

-317 GGSATF
+317 AGEDSFGM
-323 ALNPKDETV
+323 NPVAGDMTIK
-332 TTTSFRTLT
+332 SGRTLR
-341 GYEQG
+341 GYETP
-346 LYPVAYDVAGS
+346 LYPVSYEMAGA
-357 GYIQKS
+357 GYIQ
-363 SQMSEI
+363 
-369 AGKTVSES
+369 ES
-377 RNLSASYIKSRNVGD
+377 NLSVTEGKDVSGSRYLSDSYIKSRNIGG
-392 YVALYKV
+392 YLRLYRC
-399 QEHQGY
+399 QEYQGY
-405 IALGTAESYNGIFEP
+405 ISVGDTYNGIVEP
-420 AFGGSMI
+420 VFAGEISDAH
-427 TMQRDVQ
+427 RDIV
-434 ISFDFC
+434 ISFDIC
-440 PRSDF
+440 AASDF
-445 DDDLY
+445 DDDLS
-450 FTATSGANIVSCTL
+450 FKATNGGNIISCMV
-464 DGVELGAESF
+464 DGTELPETVFSRKF
-474 TRLFKKTGSTASILK
+474 SKTGSTAALDR
-489 SAVEI
+489 SAVTL
-494 PADMTS
+494 PASDGR
-500 AKKWHKVVLT
+500 WHNVELT
-510 VRNANDAS
+510 VRNMND
-518 LFNISTASSHA
+518 
-529 RPGTYGFYFDNF
+529 
-541 EVRSIYD
+541 
-548 ASKKKSTTLRVLYW
+548 KSTFTLTTAASHSKPGAYRFYLDNYQVRTLKDHADRDGSTLRVMCW
-562 NVQNGMWADQDNN
+562 NIQNGMWADQDNN

-658 GTTDAYVE
+658 GTTDAYVA

>member
-1 MSIHSTLLGQGRR
+1 MKKAVSAIIAL
-14 ILAGMLS
+14 
-21 VVMLLGSFSCG
+21 VVFGFVAC
-32 NEITPEDPDDKPE
+32 EPQIEQPEEPDQEQTDTTQTPEQDTTQTQKPE
-45 TPVGPD
+45 
-51 DKPDVNVGDLEIIDG
+51 VGDSLEIKDGMARFLLQDSPLVEAAGGRTDWTKVTVIVNGKEYIPAVQEDG
-66 KARLYVCEPEASLR
+66 KV
-80 SVFGNPITDWSDY
+80 
-93 TVTVADKEYKVLVD
+93 
-107 DDGKAYVDVEESADG
+107 YVDVEDSE
-122 TYAAVLTSEASELY
+122 AAVYEAVLVTEETTKYHGDTPL
-136 GTGYEDVLHPFA
+136 EDVVHPFA
-148 YAYHTAAGVV
+148 YAYHTLGNTLTV
-158 ASLPQYASYSKENG
+158 LPKYASYDEEKGNLLSFSSG
-172 AVLTFSTGMALLEI
+172 LSMIGLTVQGMTSI
-186 TLKGTASVAS
+186 SSIKVTDPQGTI
-196 VYVQDPSG
+196 
-204 SLLGGSGAYDPSNG
+204 LGGTGSYDPQTRSFKMEKG
-218 TFTMVKGVDFVSLNT
+218 LPFMVLNCTNRGAFVSSSGNVFMIPVRSGQY
-233 TSKGNFVPL
+233 SKGLEV
-242 TDAGTKF
+242 TI
-249 LVPVPAGSYPQG
+249 
-261 LDVRVCDSE
+261 
-270 HKMCSANTGA
+270 CSA
-280 FEVGYDR
+280 DHLMCR
-287 THTFRM
+287 TSIPSFTVD
-293 KYSPAKDLLF
+293 KDKVHSCMVTWKPDKNLLF
-303 FEGFDNFVW
+303 YEGFDNMVW

-317 GGSATF
+317 AGEDSFGM
-323 ALNPKDETV
+323 NPVAGDMTIK
-332 TTTSFRTLT
+332 SGRTLS
-341 GYEQG
+341 GYETP
-346 LYPVAYDVAGS
+346 LYPVSYEMAGA
-357 GYIQKS
+357 GYIQ
-363 SQMSEI
+363 
-369 AGKTVSES
+369 ES
-377 RNLSASYIKSRNVGD
+377 NLSVTEGKDVSGSRYLSDSYIKSRNIGG
-392 YVALYKV
+392 YLRLYRC
-399 QEHQGY
+399 QEYQGY
-405 IALGTAESYNGIFEP
+405 ISVGDTYNGIVEP
-420 AFGGSMI
+420 VFAGEISDAH
-427 TMQRDVQ
+427 RDIV
-434 ISFDFC
+434 ISFDIC
-440 PRSDF
+440 AASDF
-445 DDDLY
+445 DDDLS
-450 FTATSGANIVSCTL
+450 FKATNGGNIISCMV
-464 DGVELGAESF
+464 DGTELPETVFSRKF
-474 TRLFKKTGSTASILK
+474 SKTGSTAALDR
-489 SAVEI
+489 SAVTL
-494 PADMTS
+494 PASDGR
-500 AKKWHKVVLT
+500 WHNVELT
-510 VRNANDAS
+510 VRNMND
-518 LFNISTASSHA
+518 
-529 RPGTYGFYFDNF
+529 
-541 EVRSIYD
+541 
-548 ASKKKSTTLRVLYW
+548 KSTFTLTTAASHSKPGAYRFYLDNYQVRTLKDHADRDGSTLRVMYW
-562 NVQNGMWADQDNN
+562 NIQNGMWADQDNN

>member
-1 MSIHSTLLGQGRR
+1 MKKAVSAIIAL
-14 ILAGMLS
+14 
-21 VVMLLGSFSCG
+21 VVFGFVAC
-32 NEITPEDPDDKPE
+32 EPQIEQPEEPDQEPTDTTQTPEQDTTQTQKPE
-45 TPVGPD
+45 
-51 DKPDVNVGDLEIIDG
+51 VGDSLEIKDGMARFLLQDSPLVEAAGGRTDWTKVTVIVNGKEYIPAVQEDG
-66 KARLYVCEPEASLR
+66 KV
-80 SVFGNPITDWSDY
+80 
-93 TVTVADKEYKVLVD
+93 
-107 DDGKAYVDVEESADG
+107 YVDVEDSE
-122 TYAAVLTSEASELY
+122 AAVYEAVLVTEETTKYHGDTPL
-136 GTGYEDVLHPFA
+136 EDVVHPFA
-148 YAYHTAAGVV
+148 YAYHTLGNTLTV
-158 ASLPQYASYSKENG
+158 LPKYASYDEEKGNLLSFSSG
-172 AVLTFSTGMALLEI
+172 LSMIGLTVQGMTSI
-186 TLKGTASVAS
+186 SSIKVTDPQGTI
-196 VYVQDPSG
+196 
-204 SLLGGSGAYDPSNG
+204 LGGTGSYDPQTRSFKMEKG
-218 TFTMVKGVDFVSLNT
+218 LPFMVLNCTNRGAFVSSSGNVFMIPVRSGQY
-233 TSKGNFVPL
+233 SKGLEV
-242 TDAGTKF
+242 TI
-249 LVPVPAGSYPQG
+249 
-261 LDVRVCDSE
+261 
-270 HKMCSANTGA
+270 CSA
-280 FEVGYDR
+280 DHLMCR
-287 THTFRM
+287 TSIPSFTVD
-293 KYSPAKDLLF
+293 KDKVHSCMVTWKPDKNLLF
-303 FEGFDNFVW
+303 YEGFDNMVW

-317 GGSATF
+317 AGEDSFGM
-323 ALNPKDETV
+323 NPVAGDMTIK
-332 TTTSFRTLT
+332 SGRTLR
-341 GYEQG
+341 GYETP
-346 LYPVAYDVAGS
+346 LYPVSYEMAGA
-357 GYIQKS
+357 GYIQ
-363 SQMSEI
+363 
-369 AGKTVSES
+369 ES
-377 RNLSASYIKSRNVGD
+377 NLSVTEGKDVSGSRYLSDSYIKSRNIGG
-392 YVALYKV
+392 YLRLYRC
-399 QEHQGY
+399 QEYQGY
-405 IALGTAESYNGIFEP
+405 ISVGDTYNGIVEP
-420 AFGGSMI
+420 VFAGEISDAH
-427 TMQRDVQ
+427 RDIV
-434 ISFDFC
+434 ISFDIC
-440 PRSDF
+440 AASDF
-445 DDDLY
+445 DDDLS
-450 FTATSGANIVSCTL
+450 FKATNGGNIISCMV
-464 DGVELGAESF
+464 DGTELPETVFSRKF
-474 TRLFKKTGSTASILK
+474 SKTGSTATLDR
-489 SAVEI
+489 SAVTL
-494 PADMTS
+494 PASDGR
-500 AKKWHKVVLT
+500 WHNVELT
-510 VRNANDAS
+510 VRNMND
-518 LFNISTASSHA
+518 
-529 RPGTYGFYFDNF
+529 
-541 EVRSIYD
+541 
-548 ASKKKSTTLRVLYW
+548 KSTFTLTTAASHSKPGAYRFYLDNYQVRTLKDHADRDGSTLRVMCW
-562 NVQNGMWADQDNN
+562 NIQNGMWADQDNN

>member
-1 MSIHSTLLGQGRR
+1 MKKAVSAIIAL
-14 ILAGMLS
+14 
-21 VVMLLGSFSCG
+21 VVFGFVAC
-32 NEITPEDPDDKPE
+32 EPQIEQPEEPDQEQTDTTQTPEQDTTQTQKPE
-45 TPVGPD
+45 
-51 DKPDVNVGDLEIIDG
+51 VGDSLEIKDG
-66 KARLYVCEPEASLR
+66 MARFLLQDSPLVEAAGGR
-80 SVFGNPITDWSDY
+80 TDWTKV
-93 TVTVADKEYKVLVD
+93 TVTVNGKEYIPAVQE
-107 DDGKAYVDVEESADG
+107 DGKVYVDVEDSE
-122 TYAAVLTSEASELY
+122 AAVYEAVLVTEETTKYHGDTPL
-136 GTGYEDVLHPFA
+136 EDVVHPFA
-148 YAYHTAAGVV
+148 YAYHTLGNTLTV
-158 ASLPQYASYSKENG
+158 LPKYASYDEEKGNLLSFSSG
-172 AVLTFSTGMALLEI
+172 LSMIGLTVQGMTSI
-186 TLKGTASVAS
+186 SSIKVTDPQGTI
-196 VYVQDPSG
+196 
-204 SLLGGSGAYDPSNG
+204 LGGTGSYDPQTRSFKMEKG
-218 TFTMVKGVDFVSLNT
+218 LPFMVLNCTNRGAFVSSSGNVFMIPVCSGQY
-233 TSKGNFVPL
+233 SKGLEV
-242 TDAGTKF
+242 TI
-249 LVPVPAGSYPQG
+249 
-261 LDVRVCDSE
+261 
-270 HKMCSANTGA
+270 CSA
-280 FEVGYDR
+280 DHLMCR
-287 THTFRM
+287 TSIPSFTVD
-293 KYSPAKDLLF
+293 KDKVHSCMVTWKPDKNLLF
-303 FEGFDNFVW
+303 HEGFDNMVW

-317 GGSATF
+317 AGEDSFGM
-323 ALNPKDETV
+323 NPVAGDMTIK
-332 TTTSFRTLT
+332 SGRTLR
-341 GYEQG
+341 GYETP
-346 LYPVAYDVAGS
+346 LYPVSYEMAGA
-357 GYIQKS
+357 GYIQ
-363 SQMSEI
+363 
-369 AGKTVSES
+369 ES
-377 RNLSASYIKSRNVGD
+377 NLSVTEGKDVSGSRYLSDSYIKSRNIGG
-392 YVALYKV
+392 YLRLYRC
-399 QEHQGY
+399 QEYQGY
-405 IALGTAESYNGIFEP
+405 ISVGDTYNGIVEP
-420 AFGGSMI
+420 VFAGEISDAH
-427 TMQRDVQ
+427 RDIV
-434 ISFDFC
+434 ISFDIC
-440 PRSDF
+440 AASDF
-445 DDDLY
+445 DDDLS
-450 FTATSGANIVSCTL
+450 FKATNGGNIISCMV
-464 DGVELGAESF
+464 DGTELPETVFSRKF
-474 TRLFKKTGSTASILK
+474 SKTGSTAALDR
-489 SAVEI
+489 SAVTL
-494 PADMTS
+494 PASDGR
-500 AKKWHKVVLT
+500 WHNVELT
-510 VRNANDAS
+510 VRNMND
-518 LFNISTASSHA
+518 
-529 RPGTYGFYFDNF
+529 
-541 EVRSIYD
+541 
-548 ASKKKSTTLRVLYW
+548 KSTFTLTTAASHSKPGAYRFYLDNYQVRTLKDHADRDGSTLRVMYW
-562 NVQNGMWADQDNN
+562 NIQNGMWADQDNN

-602 SGDKVYGT
+602 SGDKVNGT

>member
-1 MSIHSTLLGQGRR
+1 MKKAVSAIIAL
-14 ILAGMLS
+14 
-21 VVMLLGSFSCG
+21 VVFGFVAC
-32 NEITPEDPDDKPE
+32 EPQIEQPEEPDQEQTDTTQTPEQDTTQTQKPE
-45 TPVGPD
+45 
-51 DKPDVNVGDLEIIDG
+51 VGDSLEIKDGMARFLLQDSPLVEAAGGRTDWTKVTVIVNGKEYIPAVQEDG
-66 KARLYVCEPEASLR
+66 KV
-80 SVFGNPITDWSDY
+80 
-93 TVTVADKEYKVLVD
+93 
-107 DDGKAYVDVEESADG
+107 YVDVEDSE
-122 TYAAVLTSEASELY
+122 AAVYEAVLVTEETTKYHGDTPL
-136 GTGYEDVLHPFA
+136 EDVVHPFA
-148 YAYHTAAGVV
+148 YAYHTLGNTLTV
-158 ASLPQYASYSKENG
+158 LPKYASYDEEKGNLLSFSSG
-172 AVLTFSTGMALLEI
+172 LSMIGLTVQGMTSI
-186 TLKGTASVAS
+186 SSIKVTDPQGTI
-196 VYVQDPSG
+196 
-204 SLLGGSGAYDPSNG
+204 LGGTGSYDPQTRSFKMEKG
-218 TFTMVKGVDFVSLNT
+218 LPFMVLNCTNRGAFVSSSGNVFMIPVRSGQY
-233 TSKGNFVPL
+233 SKGLEV
-242 TDAGTKF
+242 TI
-249 LVPVPAGSYPQG
+249 
-261 LDVRVCDSE
+261 
-270 HKMCSANTGA
+270 CSA
-280 FEVGYDR
+280 DHLMCR
-287 THTFRM
+287 TSIPSFTVD
-293 KYSPAKDLLF
+293 KDKVHSCMVTWKPDKNLLF
-303 FEGFDNFVW
+303 YEGFDNMVW

-317 GGSATF
+317 AGEDSFGM
-323 ALNPKDETV
+323 NPVAGDMTIK
-332 TTTSFRTLT
+332 SGRTLR
-341 GYEQG
+341 GYETP
-346 LYPVAYDVAGS
+346 LYPVSYEMAGA
-357 GYIQKS
+357 GYIQ
-363 SQMSEI
+363 
-369 AGKTVSES
+369 ES
-377 RNLSASYIKSRNVGD
+377 NLSVTEGKDVSGSRYLSDSYIKSRNIGG
-392 YVALYKV
+392 YLRLYRC
-399 QEHQGY
+399 QEYQGY
-405 IALGTAESYNGIFEP
+405 ISVGDTYNGIVEP
-420 AFGGSMI
+420 VFAGEISDAH
-427 TMQRDVQ
+427 RDIV
-434 ISFDFC
+434 ISFDIC
-440 PRSDF
+440 AASDF
-445 DDDLY
+445 DDDLS
-450 FTATSGANIVSCTL
+450 FKATNGGNIISCMV
-464 DGVELGAESF
+464 DGTELPETVFSRKF
-474 TRLFKKTGSTASILK
+474 SKTGSTAALDR
-489 SAVEI
+489 SAVTL
-494 PADMTS
+494 PASDGR
-500 AKKWHKVVLT
+500 WHNVELT
-510 VRNANDAS
+510 VRNMND
-518 LFNISTASSHA
+518 
-529 RPGTYGFYFDNF
+529 
-541 EVRSIYD
+541 
-548 ASKKKSTTLRVLYW
+548 KSTFTLTTAASHSKPGAYRFYLDNYQVRTLKDHADRDGSTLRVMCW
-562 NVQNGMWADQDNN
+562 NIQNGMWADQDNN

>member
-1 MSIHSTLLGQGRR
+1 MKKAVSAIIAL
-14 ILAGMLS
+14 
-21 VVMLLGSFSCG
+21 VVFGFVAC
-32 NEITPEDPDDKPE
+32 EPQIEQPEEPDQEQTDTTQTPEQDTTQTQKPE
-45 TPVGPD
+45 
-51 DKPDVNVGDLEIIDG
+51 VGDSLEIKDG
-66 KARLYVCEPEASLR
+66 MARFLLQDSPLVEAAGGR
-80 SVFGNPITDWSDY
+80 TDWTKV
-93 TVTVADKEYKVLVD
+93 TVTVNGKEYIPAVQE
-107 DDGKAYVDVEESADG
+107 DGKVYVDVEDSE
-122 TYAAVLTSEASELY
+122 AAVYEAVLVTEETTKYHGDTPL
-136 GTGYEDVLHPFA
+136 EDVVHPFA
-148 YAYHTAAGVV
+148 YAYHTLGNTLTV
-158 ASLPQYASYSKENG
+158 LPKYASYDEEKGNLLSFSSG
-172 AVLTFSTGMALLEI
+172 LSMIGLTVQGMTSI
-186 TLKGTASVAS
+186 SSIKVTDPQGTI
-196 VYVQDPSG
+196 
-204 SLLGGSGAYDPSNG
+204 LGGTGSYDPQTRSFKMEKG
-218 TFTMVKGVDFVSLNT
+218 LPFMVLNCTNRGAFVSSSGNVFMIPVRSGQY
-233 TSKGNFVPL
+233 SKGLEV
-242 TDAGTKF
+242 TI
-249 LVPVPAGSYPQG
+249 
-261 LDVRVCDSE
+261 
-270 HKMCSANTGA
+270 CSA
-280 FEVGYDR
+280 DHLMCR
-287 THTFRM
+287 TSIPSFTVD
-293 KYSPAKDLLF
+293 KDKVHSCMVTWKPDKNLLF
-303 FEGFDNFVW
+303 YEGFDNMVW

-317 GGSATF
+317 AGEDSFGM
-323 ALNPKDETV
+323 NPVAGDMTIK
-332 TTTSFRTLT
+332 SGRTLS
-341 GYEQG
+341 GYETP
-346 LYPVAYDVAGS
+346 LYPVSYEMAGA
-357 GYIQKS
+357 GYIQ
-363 SQMSEI
+363 
-369 AGKTVSES
+369 ES
-377 RNLSASYIKSRNVGD
+377 NLSVTEGKDVSGSRYLSDSYIKSRNIGG
-392 YVALYKV
+392 YLRLYRC
-399 QEHQGY
+399 QEYQGY
-405 IALGTAESYNGIFEP
+405 ISVGDTYNGIVEP
-420 AFGGSMI
+420 VFAGEISDAH
-427 TMQRDVQ
+427 RDIV
-434 ISFDFC
+434 ISFDIC
-440 PRSDF
+440 AASDF
-445 DDDLY
+445 DDDLS
-450 FTATSGANIVSCTL
+450 FKATNGGNIISCMV
-464 DGVELGAESF
+464 DGTELPETVFSRKF
-474 TRLFKKTGSTASILK
+474 SKTGSTAALDR
-489 SAVEI
+489 SAVTL
-494 PADMTS
+494 PASDGR
-500 AKKWHKVVLT
+500 WHNVELT
-510 VRNANDAS
+510 VRNMND
-518 LFNISTASSHA
+518 
-529 RPGTYGFYFDNF
+529 
-541 EVRSIYD
+541 
-548 ASKKKSTTLRVLYW
+548 KSTFTLTTAASHSKPGAYRFYLDNYQVRTLKDHADRDGSTLRVMCW
-562 NVQNGMWADQDNN
+562 NIQNGMWADQDNN

>member
-1 MSIHSTLLGQGRR
+1 MKKAVSAIIAL
-14 ILAGMLS
+14 
-21 VVMLLGSFSCG
+21 VVFGFVAC
-32 NEITPEDPDDKPE
+32 EPQIEQPEEPDQEQTDTTQTPEQDTTQTQKPE
-45 TPVGPD
+45 
-51 DKPDVNVGDLEIIDG
+51 VGDSLEIKDGMARFLLQDSPLVEAAGGRTDWTKVTVIVNGKEYIPAVQEDG
-66 KARLYVCEPEASLR
+66 KV
-80 SVFGNPITDWSDY
+80 
-93 TVTVADKEYKVLVD
+93 
-107 DDGKAYVDVEESADG
+107 YVDVEDSE
-122 TYAAVLTSEASELY
+122 AAVYEAVLVTEETTKYHGDTPL
-136 GTGYEDVLHPFA
+136 EDVVHPFA
-148 YAYHTAAGVV
+148 YAYHTLGNTLTV
-158 ASLPQYASYSKENG
+158 LPKYASYDEEKGNLLSFSSG
-172 AVLTFSTGMALLEI
+172 LSMIGLTVQGMTSI
-186 TLKGTASVAS
+186 SSIKVTDPQGTI
-196 VYVQDPSG
+196 
-204 SLLGGSGAYDPSNG
+204 LGGTGSYDPQTRSFKMEKG
-218 TFTMVKGVDFVSLNT
+218 LPFMVLNCTNRGAFVSSSGNVFMIPVRSGQY
-233 TSKGNFVPL
+233 SKGLEV
-242 TDAGTKF
+242 TI
-249 LVPVPAGSYPQG
+249 
-261 LDVRVCDSE
+261 
-270 HKMCSANTGA
+270 CSA
-280 FEVGYDR
+280 DHLMCR
-287 THTFRM
+287 TSIPSFTVD
-293 KYSPAKDLLF
+293 KDKVHSCMVTWKPDKNLLF
-303 FEGFDNFVW
+303 YEGFDNMVW

-317 GGSATF
+317 AGEDSFGM
-323 ALNPKDETV
+323 NPVAGDMTIK
-332 TTTSFRTLT
+332 SGRTLN
-341 GYEQG
+341 GYETP
-346 LYPVAYDVAGS
+346 LYPVSYEMAGA
-357 GYIQKS
+357 GYIQ
-363 SQMSEI
+363 
-369 AGKTVSES
+369 ES
-377 RNLSASYIKSRNVGD
+377 NLSVTEGKDVSGSRYLSDSYIKSRNIGG
-392 YVALYKV
+392 YLRLYRC
-399 QEHQGY
+399 QEYQGY
-405 IALGTAESYNGIFEP
+405 ISVGDTYNGIVEP
-420 AFGGSMI
+420 VFAGEISDAH
-427 TMQRDVQ
+427 RDIV
-434 ISFDFC
+434 ISFDIC
-440 PRSDF
+440 AASDF
-445 DDDLY
+445 DDDLS
-450 FTATSGANIVSCTL
+450 FKATNGGNIISCMV
-464 DGVELGAESF
+464 DGTELPETVFSRKF
-474 TRLFKKTGSTASILK
+474 SKTGSTAALDR
-489 SAVEI
+489 SAVTL
-494 PADMTS
+494 PASDGR
-500 AKKWHKVVLT
+500 WHNVELT
-510 VRNANDAS
+510 VRNMND
-518 LFNISTASSHA
+518 
-529 RPGTYGFYFDNF
+529 
-541 EVRSIYD
+541 
-548 ASKKKSTTLRVLYW
+548 KSTFTLTTAASHSKPGAYRFYLDNYQVRTLKDHADRDGSTLRVMYW
-562 NVQNGMWADQDNN
+562 NIQNGMWADQDNN

-602 SGDKVYGT
+602 SGDKVNGT

>member
-1 MSIHSTLLGQGRR
+1 MKKTISAIIVLIVLGFVACDPQ
-14 ILAGMLS
+14 I
-21 VVMLLGSFSCG
+21 
-32 NEITPEDPDDKPE
+32 EQPEEPDQEQTDTTQTPEQDTTQTQKPE
-45 TPVGPD
+45 
-51 DKPDVNVGDLEIIDG
+51 VGDSLEIKDG
-66 KARLYVCEPEASLR
+66 MARFLLQDSPLVEAAGGR
-80 SVFGNPITDWSDY
+80 TDWTKV
-93 TVTVADKEYKVLVD
+93 TVTVNGKEYIPAVQE
-107 DDGKAYVDVEESADG
+107 DGKVYVDVEDSE
-122 TYAAVLTSEASELY
+122 AAVYEAVLVTEETTKYHGDTPL
-136 GTGYEDVLHPFA
+136 EDVVHPFA
-148 YAYHTAAGVV
+148 YAYHTLGNTLTV
-158 ASLPQYASYSKENG
+158 LPKYASYDEEKGNLLSFSSG
-172 AVLTFSTGMALLEI
+172 LSMIGLTVQGMTSI
-186 TLKGTASVAS
+186 SSIKVTDPQGTI
-196 VYVQDPSG
+196 
-204 SLLGGSGAYDPSNG
+204 LGGTGSYDPQTRSFKMEKG
-218 TFTMVKGVDFVSLNT
+218 LPFMVLNCTNRGAFVSSSGNVFMIPVRSGQY
-233 TSKGNFVPL
+233 SKGLEV
-242 TDAGTKF
+242 TI
-249 LVPVPAGSYPQG
+249 
-261 LDVRVCDSE
+261 
-270 HKMCSANTGA
+270 CSA
-280 FEVGYDR
+280 DHLMCR
-287 THTFRM
+287 TSIPSFTVD
-293 KYSPAKDLLF
+293 KDKVHSCMVTWKPDKNLLF
-303 FEGFDNFVW
+303 YEGFDNMVW

-317 GGSATF
+317 AGEDSFGM
-323 ALNPKDETV
+323 NPVAGDMTIK
-332 TTTSFRTLT
+332 SGRTLS
-341 GYEQG
+341 GYETP
-346 LYPVAYDVAGS
+346 LYPVSYEMAGA
-357 GYIQKS
+357 GYIQ
-363 SQMSEI
+363 
-369 AGKTVSES
+369 ES
-377 RNLSASYIKSRNVGD
+377 NLSVTEGKDVSGSRYLSDSYIKSRNIGG
-392 YVALYKV
+392 YLRLYRC
-399 QEHQGY
+399 QEYQGY
-405 IALGTAESYNGIFEP
+405 ISVGDTYNGIVEP
-420 AFGGSMI
+420 VFAGEISDAH
-427 TMQRDVQ
+427 RDIV
-434 ISFDFC
+434 ISFDIC
-440 PRSDF
+440 AASDF
-445 DDDLY
+445 DDDLS
-450 FTATSGANIVSCTL
+450 FKATNGGNIISCMV
-464 DGVELGAESF
+464 DGTELPETVFSRKF
-474 TRLFKKTGSTASILK
+474 SKTGSTAALDR
-489 SAVEI
+489 SAVTL
-494 PADMTS
+494 PASDGR
-500 AKKWHKVVLT
+500 WHNVELT
-510 VRNANDAS
+510 VRNMND
-518 LFNISTASSHA
+518 
-529 RPGTYGFYFDNF
+529 
-541 EVRSIYD
+541 
-548 ASKKKSTTLRVLYW
+548 KSTFTLTTAASHSKPGAYRFYLDNYQVRTLKDHADRDGSTLRVMYW
-562 NVQNGMWADQDNN
+562 NIQNGMWADQDNN

>member
-1 MSIHSTLLGQGRR
+1 MKKTISAIIVLIVLGFVACDPQ
-14 ILAGMLS
+14 I
-21 VVMLLGSFSCG
+21 
-32 NEITPEDPDDKPE
+32 EQPEEPDQEPTDTTQTPEQDTTQTQKPE
-45 TPVGPD
+45 
-51 DKPDVNVGDLEIIDG
+51 VGDSLEIKDG
-66 KARLYVCEPEASLR
+66 MARFLLQDSPLVEAAGGR
-80 SVFGNPITDWSDY
+80 TDWTKV
-93 TVTVADKEYKVLVD
+93 TVTVN
-107 DDGKAYVDVEESADG
+107 GKAYVPAVQDDGKVYVDVEDSE
-122 TYAAVLTSEASELY
+122 AAVYEAVLVTEETTKYHGDTPL
-136 GTGYEDVLHPFA
+136 EDVVHPFA
-148 YAYHTAAGVV
+148 YAYHTLGNTLTVI
-158 ASLPQYASYSKENG
+158 PKYASYDEEKGNLLSFSSG
-172 AVLTFSTGMALLEI
+172 LSMIGLTVQGMTSI
-186 TLKGTASVAS
+186 SSIKVTDPQGTI
-196 VYVQDPSG
+196 
-204 SLLGGSGAYDPSNG
+204 LGGTGSYDPQTRSFKMEKG
-218 TFTMVKGVDFVSLNT
+218 LPFMVLNCTNRGAFVSSSGNVFMIPVRSGQY
-233 TSKGNFVPL
+233 SKGLEV
-242 TDAGTKF
+242 TI
-249 LVPVPAGSYPQG
+249 
-261 LDVRVCDSE
+261 
-270 HKMCSANTGA
+270 CSA
-280 FEVGYDR
+280 DHLMCR
-287 THTFRM
+287 TSIPSFTVD
-293 KYSPAKDLLF
+293 KDKVHSCMVTWKPDKNLLF
-303 FEGFDNFVW
+303 YEGFDNMVW

-317 GGSATF
+317 AGEDSFGM
-323 ALNPKDETV
+323 NPVAGDMTIK
-332 TTTSFRTLT
+332 SGRTLS
-341 GYEQG
+341 GYETP
-346 LYPVAYDVAGS
+346 LYPVSYEMAGA
-357 GYIQKS
+357 GYIQ
-363 SQMSEI
+363 
-369 AGKTVSES
+369 ES
-377 RNLSASYIKSRNVGD
+377 NLSVTEGKDVSGSRYLSDSYIKSRNIGG
-392 YVALYKV
+392 YLRLYRC
-399 QEHQGY
+399 QEYQGY
-405 IALGTAESYNGIFEP
+405 ISVGDTYNGIVEP
-420 AFGGSMI
+420 VFAGEISDAH
-427 TMQRDVQ
+427 RDIV
-434 ISFDFC
+434 ISFDIC
-440 PRSDF
+440 AASDF
-445 DDDLY
+445 DDDLS
-450 FTATSGANIVSCTL
+450 FKATNGGNIISCMV
-464 DGVELGAESF
+464 DGTELPETVFSRKF
-474 TRLFKKTGSTASILK
+474 SKTGSTAALDR
-489 SAVEI
+489 SAVTL
-494 PADMTS
+494 PASDGR
-500 AKKWHKVVLT
+500 WHNVELT
-510 VRNANDAS
+510 VRNMND
-518 LFNISTASSHA
+518 
-529 RPGTYGFYFDNF
+529 
-541 EVRSIYD
+541 
-548 ASKKKSTTLRVLYW
+548 KSTFTLTTAASHSKPGAYRFYLDNYQVRTIKDHADRDGSTLRVMCW
-562 NVQNGMWADQDNN
+562 NIQNGMWADQDNN

>member
-1 MSIHSTLLGQGRR
+1 MKKAVSAIIAL
-14 ILAGMLS
+14 
-21 VVMLLGSFSCG
+21 VVFGFVAC
-32 NEITPEDPDDKPE
+32 EPQIEQPEEPDQEQTDTTQTPEQDTTQTQKPE
-45 TPVGPD
+45 
-51 DKPDVNVGDLEIIDG
+51 VGDSLEIKDGMARFLLQDSPLVEAAGGRTDWTKVTVIVNGKEYIPAVQEDG
-66 KARLYVCEPEASLR
+66 KV
-80 SVFGNPITDWSDY
+80 
-93 TVTVADKEYKVLVD
+93 
-107 DDGKAYVDVEESADG
+107 YVDVEDSE
-122 TYAAVLTSEASELY
+122 AAVYEAVLVTEETTKYHGDTPL
-136 GTGYEDVLHPFA
+136 EDVVHPFA
-148 YAYHTAAGVV
+148 YAYHTLGNTLTV
-158 ASLPQYASYSKENG
+158 LPKYASYDEEKGNLLSFSSG
-172 AVLTFSTGMALLEI
+172 LSMIGLTVQGMTSI
-186 TLKGTASVAS
+186 SSIKVTDPQGTI
-196 VYVQDPSG
+196 
-204 SLLGGSGAYDPSNG
+204 LGGTGSYDPQTRSFKMEKG
-218 TFTMVKGVDFVSLNT
+218 LPFMVLNCTNRGAFVSSSGNVFMIPVRSGQY
-233 TSKGNFVPL
+233 SKGLEV
-242 TDAGTKF
+242 TI
-249 LVPVPAGSYPQG
+249 
-261 LDVRVCDSE
+261 
-270 HKMCSANTGA
+270 CSA
-280 FEVGYDR
+280 DHLMCR
-287 THTFRM
+287 TSIPSFTVD
-293 KYSPAKDLLF
+293 KDKVHSCMVTWKPDKNLLF
-303 FEGFDNFVW
+303 YEGFDNMVW

-317 GGSATF
+317 AGEDSFGM
-323 ALNPKDETV
+323 NPVAGDMTIK
-332 TTTSFRTLT
+332 SGRTLR
-341 GYEQG
+341 GYETP
-346 LYPVAYDVAGS
+346 LYPVSYEMAGA
-357 GYIQKS
+357 GYIQ
-363 SQMSEI
+363 
-369 AGKTVSES
+369 ES
-377 RNLSASYIKSRNVGD
+377 NLSVTEGKDVSGSRYLSDSYIKSRNIGG
-392 YVALYKV
+392 YLRLYRC
-399 QEHQGY
+399 QEYQGY
-405 IALGTAESYNGIFEP
+405 ISVGDTYNGIVEP
-420 AFGGSMI
+420 VFAGEISDAH
-427 TMQRDVQ
+427 RDIV
-434 ISFDFC
+434 ISFDIC
-440 PRSDF
+440 AASDF
-445 DDDLY
+445 DDDLS
-450 FTATSGANIVSCTL
+450 FKATNGGNIISCMV
-464 DGVELGAESF
+464 DGTELPETVFSRKF
-474 TRLFKKTGSTASILK
+474 SKTGSTATLDR
-489 SAVEI
+489 SAVTL
-494 PADMTS
+494 PASDGR
-500 AKKWHKVVLT
+500 WHNVELT
-510 VRNANDAS
+510 VRNMND
-518 LFNISTASSHA
+518 
-529 RPGTYGFYFDNF
+529 
-541 EVRSIYD
+541 
-548 ASKKKSTTLRVLYW
+548 KSTFTLTTAASHSKPGAYRFYLDNYQVRTLKDHADRDGSTLRVMCW
-562 NVQNGMWADQDNN
+562 NIQNGMWADQDNN

-739 LMMGDFNSISS
+739 LTMGDFNSISS

>member
-1 MSIHSTLLGQGRR
+1 MKKTISAIIVLIVLGFVACDPQ
-14 ILAGMLS
+14 I
-21 VVMLLGSFSCG
+21 
-32 NEITPEDPDDKPE
+32 EQPEEPDQEQTDTTQTPEQDTTQTQKPE
-45 TPVGPD
+45 
-51 DKPDVNVGDLEIIDG
+51 VGDSLEIKDG
-66 KARLYVCEPEASLR
+66 MARFLLQDSPLVEAAGGR
-80 SVFGNPITDWSDY
+80 TDWTKV
-93 TVTVADKEYKVLVD
+93 TVTVNGKEYIPAVQE
-107 DDGKAYVDVEESADG
+107 DGKVYVDVEDSE
-122 TYAAVLTSEASELY
+122 AAVYEAVLVTEETTKYHGDTPL
-136 GTGYEDVLHPFA
+136 EDVVHPFA
-148 YAYHTAAGVV
+148 YAYHTLGNTLTV
-158 ASLPQYASYSKENG
+158 LPKYASYDEEKGNLLSFSSG
-172 AVLTFSTGMALLEI
+172 LSMIGLTVQGMTSI
-186 TLKGTASVAS
+186 SSIKVTDPQGTI
-196 VYVQDPSG
+196 
-204 SLLGGSGAYDPSNG
+204 LGGTGSYDPQTRSFKMEKG
-218 TFTMVKGVDFVSLNT
+218 LPFMVLNCTNRGAFVSSSGNVFMIPVRSGQY
-233 TSKGNFVPL
+233 SKGLEV
-242 TDAGTKF
+242 TI
-249 LVPVPAGSYPQG
+249 
-261 LDVRVCDSE
+261 
-270 HKMCSANTGA
+270 CSA
-280 FEVGYDR
+280 DHLMCR
-287 THTFRM
+287 TSIPSFTVD
-293 KYSPAKDLLF
+293 KDKVHSCMVTWKPDKNLLF
-303 FEGFDNFVW
+303 YEGFDNMVW

-317 GGSATF
+317 AGEDSFGM
-323 ALNPKDETV
+323 NPVAGDMTIK
-332 TTTSFRTLT
+332 SGRTLN
-341 GYEQG
+341 GYETP
-346 LYPVAYDVAGS
+346 LYPVSYEMAGA
-357 GYIQKS
+357 GYIQ
-363 SQMSEI
+363 
-369 AGKTVSES
+369 ES
-377 RNLSASYIKSRNVGD
+377 NLSVTEGKDVSGSRYLSDSYIKSRNIGG
-392 YVALYKV
+392 YLRLYRC
-399 QEHQGY
+399 QEYQGY
-405 IALGTAESYNGIFEP
+405 ISVGDTYNGIVEP
-420 AFGGSMI
+420 VFAGEISDAH
-427 TMQRDVQ
+427 RDIV
-434 ISFDFC
+434 ISFDIC
-440 PRSDF
+440 AASDF
-445 DDDLY
+445 DDDLS
-450 FTATSGANIVSCTL
+450 FKATNGGNIISCMV
-464 DGVELGAESF
+464 DGTELPETVFSRKF
-474 TRLFKKTGSTASILK
+474 SKTGSTAALDR
-489 SAVEI
+489 SAVTL
-494 PADMTS
+494 PASDGR
-500 AKKWHKVVLT
+500 WHNVELT
-510 VRNANDAS
+510 VRNMND
-518 LFNISTASSHA
+518 
-529 RPGTYGFYFDNF
+529 
-541 EVRSIYD
+541 
-548 ASKKKSTTLRVLYW
+548 KSTFTLTTAASHSKPGAYRFYLDNYQVRTLKDHADRDGSTLRVMCW
-562 NVQNGMWADQDNN
+562 NIQNGMWADQDNN

>member
-1 MSIHSTLLGQGRR
+1 MARFLLQDSPLVEAAGGRTDWTKVTV
-14 ILAGMLS
+14 I
-21 VVMLLGSFSCG
+21 
-32 NEITPEDPDDKPE
+32 
-45 TPVGPD
+45 
-51 DKPDVNVGDLEIIDG
+51 VNGKEYIPAVQEDG
-66 KARLYVCEPEASLR
+66 KV
-80 SVFGNPITDWSDY
+80 
-93 TVTVADKEYKVLVD
+93 
-107 DDGKAYVDVEESADG
+107 YVDVEDSE
-122 TYAAVLTSEASELY
+122 AAVYEAVLVTEETTKYHGDTPL
-136 GTGYEDVLHPFA
+136 EDVVHPFA
-148 YAYHTAAGVV
+148 YAYHTLGNTLTV
-158 ASLPQYASYSKENG
+158 LPKYASYDEEKGNLLSFSSG
-172 AVLTFSTGMALLEI
+172 LSMIGLTVQGMTSI
-186 TLKGTASVAS
+186 SSIKVTDPQGTI
-196 VYVQDPSG
+196 
-204 SLLGGSGAYDPSNG
+204 LGGTGSYDPQTRSFKMEKG
-218 TFTMVKGVDFVSLNT
+218 LPFMVLNCTNRGAFVSSSGNVFMIPVRSGQY
-233 TSKGNFVPL
+233 SKGLEV
-242 TDAGTKF
+242 TI
-249 LVPVPAGSYPQG
+249 
-261 LDVRVCDSE
+261 
-270 HKMCSANTGA
+270 CSA
-280 FEVGYDR
+280 DHLMCR
-287 THTFRM
+287 TSIPSFTVD
-293 KYSPAKDLLF
+293 KDKVHSCMVTWKPDKNLLF
-303 FEGFDNFVW
+303 YEGFDNMVW

-317 GGSATF
+317 AGEDSFGM
-323 ALNPKDETV
+323 NPVAGDMTIK
-332 TTTSFRTLT
+332 SGRTLN
-341 GYEQG
+341 GYETP
-346 LYPVAYDVAGS
+346 LYPVSYEMAGA
-357 GYIQKS
+357 GYIQ
-363 SQMSEI
+363 
-369 AGKTVSES
+369 ES
-377 RNLSASYIKSRNVGD
+377 NLSVTEGKDVSGSRYLSDSYIKSRNIGG
-392 YVALYKV
+392 YLRLYRC
-399 QEHQGY
+399 QEYQGY
-405 IALGTAESYNGIFEP
+405 ISVGDTYNGIVEP
-420 AFGGSMI
+420 VFAGEISDAH
-427 TMQRDVQ
+427 RDIV
-434 ISFDFC
+434 ISFDIC
-440 PRSDF
+440 AASDF
-445 DDDLY
+445 DDDLS
-450 FTATSGANIVSCTL
+450 FKATNGGNIISCMV
-464 DGVELGAESF
+464 DGTELPETVFSRKF
-474 TRLFKKTGSTASILK
+474 SKTGSTAALDR
-489 SAVEI
+489 SAVTL
-494 PADMTS
+494 PASDGR
-500 AKKWHKVVLT
+500 WHNVELT
-510 VRNANDAS
+510 VRNMND
-518 LFNISTASSHA
+518 
-529 RPGTYGFYFDNF
+529 
-541 EVRSIYD
+541 
-548 ASKKKSTTLRVLYW
+548 KSTFTLTTAASHSKPGAYRFYLDNYQVRTLKDHADRDGSTLRVMCW
-562 NVQNGMWADQDNN
+562 NIQNGMWADQDNN

>member
-1 MSIHSTLLGQGRR
+1 MKKTISAIIVLIVLGFVACDPQ
-14 ILAGMLS
+14 I
-21 VVMLLGSFSCG
+21 
-32 NEITPEDPDDKPE
+32 EQPEEPDQEQTDTTQTPEQDTTQTQKPE
-45 TPVGPD
+45 
-51 DKPDVNVGDLEIIDG
+51 VGDSLEIKDG
-66 KARLYVCEPEASLR
+66 MARFLLQDSPLVEAAGGR
-80 SVFGNPITDWSDY
+80 TDWTKV
-93 TVTVADKEYKVLVD
+93 TVTVNGKEYIPAVQE
-107 DDGKAYVDVEESADG
+107 DGKVYVDVEDSE
-122 TYAAVLTSEASELY
+122 AAVYEAVLVTEETTKYHGDTPL
-136 GTGYEDVLHPFA
+136 EDVVHPFA
-148 YAYHTAAGVV
+148 YAYHTLGNTLTV
-158 ASLPQYASYSKENG
+158 LPKYASYDEEKGNLLSFSSG
-172 AVLTFSTGMALLEI
+172 LSMIGLTVQGMTSI
-186 TLKGTASVAS
+186 SSIKVTDPQGTI
-196 VYVQDPSG
+196 
-204 SLLGGSGAYDPSNG
+204 LGGTGSYDPQTRSFKMEKG
-218 TFTMVKGVDFVSLNT
+218 LPFMVLNCTNRGAFVSSSGNVFMIPVRSGQY
-233 TSKGNFVPL
+233 SKGLEV
-242 TDAGTKF
+242 TI
-249 LVPVPAGSYPQG
+249 
-261 LDVRVCDSE
+261 
-270 HKMCSANTGA
+270 CSA
-280 FEVGYDR
+280 DHLMCR
-287 THTFRM
+287 TSIPSFTVD
-293 KYSPAKDLLF
+293 KDKVHSCMVTWKPDKNLLF
-303 FEGFDNFVW
+303 YEGFDNMVW

-317 GGSATF
+317 AGEDSFGM
-323 ALNPKDETV
+323 NPVAGDMTIK
-332 TTTSFRTLT
+332 SGRTLS
-341 GYEQG
+341 GYETP
-346 LYPVAYDVAGS
+346 LYPVSYEMAGA
-357 GYIQKS
+357 GYIQ
-363 SQMSEI
+363 
-369 AGKTVSES
+369 ES
-377 RNLSASYIKSRNVGD
+377 NLSVTEGKDVSGSRYLSDSYIKSRNIGG
-392 YVALYKV
+392 YLRLYRC
-399 QEHQGY
+399 QEYQGY
-405 IALGTAESYNGIFEP
+405 ISVGDTYNGIVEP
-420 AFGGSMI
+420 VFAGEISDAH
-427 TMQRDVQ
+427 RDIV
-434 ISFDFC
+434 ISFDIC
-440 PRSDF
+440 AASDF
-445 DDDLY
+445 DDDLS
-450 FTATSGANIVSCTL
+450 FKATNGGNIISCMV
-464 DGVELGAESF
+464 DGTELPETVFSRKF
-474 TRLFKKTGSTASILK
+474 SKTGSTAALDR
-489 SAVEI
+489 SAVTL
-494 PADMTS
+494 PASDGR
-500 AKKWHKVVLT
+500 WHNVELT
-510 VRNANDAS
+510 VRNMND
-518 LFNISTASSHA
+518 
-529 RPGTYGFYFDNF
+529 
-541 EVRSIYD
+541 
-548 ASKKKSTTLRVLYW
+548 KSTFTLTTAASHSKPGAYRFYLDNYQVRTLKDHADRDGSTLRVMYW
-562 NVQNGMWADQDNN
+562 NIQNGMWADQDNN

-602 SGDKVYGT
+602 SGDKVNGT

>member
-1 MSIHSTLLGQGRR
+1 MKKAVSAIIAL
-14 ILAGMLS
+14 
-21 VVMLLGSFSCG
+21 VVFGFVAC
-32 NEITPEDPDDKPE
+32 EPQIEQPEEPDQEQTDTTQTPEQDTTQTQKPE
-45 TPVGPD
+45 
-51 DKPDVNVGDLEIIDG
+51 VGDSLEIKDGMVRFLLQDSPLVEAAGGRTDWTKVTVIVNGKEYIPAVQEDG
-66 KARLYVCEPEASLR
+66 KV
-80 SVFGNPITDWSDY
+80 
-93 TVTVADKEYKVLVD
+93 
-107 DDGKAYVDVEESADG
+107 YVDVEDSE
-122 TYAAVLTSEASELY
+122 AAVYEAVLVTEETTKYHGDTPL
-136 GTGYEDVLHPFA
+136 EDVVHPFA
-148 YAYHTAAGVV
+148 YAYHTLGNTLTV
-158 ASLPQYASYSKENG
+158 LPKYASYDEEKGNLLSFSSG
-172 AVLTFSTGMALLEI
+172 LSMIGLTVQGMTSI
-186 TLKGTASVAS
+186 SSIKVTDPQGTI
-196 VYVQDPSG
+196 
-204 SLLGGSGAYDPSNG
+204 LGGTGSYDPQTRSFKMEKG
-218 TFTMVKGVDFVSLNT
+218 LPFMVLNCTNRGAFVSSSGNVFMIPVRSGQY
-233 TSKGNFVPL
+233 SKGLEV
-242 TDAGTKF
+242 TI
-249 LVPVPAGSYPQG
+249 
-261 LDVRVCDSE
+261 
-270 HKMCSANTGA
+270 CSA
-280 FEVGYDR
+280 DHLMCR
-287 THTFRM
+287 TSIPSFTVD
-293 KYSPAKDLLF
+293 KDKVHSCMVTWKPDKNLLF
-303 FEGFDNFVW
+303 YEGFDNMVW

-317 GGSATF
+317 AGEDSFGM
-323 ALNPKDETV
+323 NPVAGDMTIK
-332 TTTSFRTLT
+332 SGRTLS
-341 GYEQG
+341 GYETP
-346 LYPVAYDVAGS
+346 LYPVSYEMAGA
-357 GYIQKS
+357 GYIQ
-363 SQMSEI
+363 
-369 AGKTVSES
+369 ES
-377 RNLSASYIKSRNVGD
+377 NLSVTEGKDVSGSRYLSDSYIKSRNIGGYLRLYRCQEYQGYVSVGD
-392 YVALYKV
+392 
-399 QEHQGY
+399 
-405 IALGTAESYNGIFEP
+405 TYNGIVEP
-420 AFGGSMI
+420 VFAGEISDAH
-427 TMQRDVQ
+427 RDIV
-434 ISFDFC
+434 ISFDIC
-440 PRSDF
+440 AASDF
-445 DDDLY
+445 DDDLS
-450 FTATSGANIVSCTL
+450 FKATNGGNIISCMV
-464 DGVELGAESF
+464 DGTELPETVFSRKF
-474 TRLFKKTGSTASILK
+474 SKTGSTATLDR
-489 SAVEI
+489 SAVTL
-494 PADMTS
+494 PASDGR
-500 AKKWHKVVLT
+500 WHNVELT
-510 VRNANDAS
+510 VRNMND
-518 LFNISTASSHA
+518 
-529 RPGTYGFYFDNF
+529 
-541 EVRSIYD
+541 
-548 ASKKKSTTLRVLYW
+548 KSTFTLTTAASHSKPGAYRFYLDNYQVRTLKDHADRDGSTLRVMCW
-562 NVQNGMWADQDNN
+562 NIQNGMWADQDNN

>member
-1 MSIHSTLLGQGRR
+1 MKKAVSAIIAL
-14 ILAGMLS
+14 
-21 VVMLLGSFSCG
+21 VVFGFVAC
-32 NEITPEDPDDKPE
+32 EPQIEQPEEPDQEQTDTTQTPEQDTTQTQKPE
-45 TPVGPD
+45 
-51 DKPDVNVGDLEIIDG
+51 VGDSLEIKDGMARFLLQDSPLVEAAGGRTDWTKVTVIVNGKEYIPAVQEDG
-66 KARLYVCEPEASLR
+66 KV
-80 SVFGNPITDWSDY
+80 
-93 TVTVADKEYKVLVD
+93 
-107 DDGKAYVDVEESADG
+107 YVDVEDSE
-122 TYAAVLTSEASELY
+122 AAVYEAVLVTEETTKYHGDTPL
-136 GTGYEDVLHPFA
+136 EDVVHPFA
-148 YAYHTAAGVV
+148 YAYHTLGNTLTV
-158 ASLPQYASYSKENG
+158 LPKYASYDEEKGNLLSFSSG
-172 AVLTFSTGMALLEI
+172 LSMIGLTVQGMTSI
-186 TLKGTASVAS
+186 SSIKVTDPQGTI
-196 VYVQDPSG
+196 
-204 SLLGGSGAYDPSNG
+204 LGGTGSYDPQTRSFKMEKG
-218 TFTMVKGVDFVSLNT
+218 LPFMVLNCTNRGAFVSSSGNVFMIPVRSGQY
-233 TSKGNFVPL
+233 SKGLEV
-242 TDAGTKF
+242 TI
-249 LVPVPAGSYPQG
+249 
-261 LDVRVCDSE
+261 
-270 HKMCSANTGA
+270 CSA
-280 FEVGYDR
+280 DHLMCR
-287 THTFRM
+287 TSIPSFTVD
-293 KYSPAKDLLF
+293 KDKVHSCMVTWKPDKNLLF
-303 FEGFDNFVW
+303 YEGFDNMVW

-317 GGSATF
+317 AGEDSFGM
-323 ALNPKDETV
+323 NPVAGDMTIK
-332 TTTSFRTLT
+332 SGRTLN
-341 GYEQG
+341 GYETP
-346 LYPVAYDVAGS
+346 LYPVSYEMAGA
-357 GYIQKS
+357 GYIQ
-363 SQMSEI
+363 
-369 AGKTVSES
+369 ES
-377 RNLSASYIKSRNVGD
+377 NLSVTEGKDVSGSRYLSDSYIKSRNIGG
-392 YVALYKV
+392 YLRLYRC
-399 QEHQGY
+399 QEYQGY
-405 IALGTAESYNGIFEP
+405 ISVGDTYNGIVEP
-420 AFGGSMI
+420 VFAGEISDAH
-427 TMQRDVQ
+427 RDIV
-434 ISFDFC
+434 ISFDIC
-440 PRSDF
+440 AASDF
-445 DDDLY
+445 DDDLS
-450 FTATSGANIVSCTL
+450 FKATNGGNIISCMV
-464 DGVELGAESF
+464 DGTELPETVFSRKF
-474 TRLFKKTGSTASILK
+474 SKTGSTAALDR
-489 SAVEI
+489 SAVTL
-494 PADMTS
+494 PASDGR
-500 AKKWHKVVLT
+500 WHNVELT
-510 VRNANDAS
+510 VRNMND
-518 LFNISTASSHA
+518 
-529 RPGTYGFYFDNF
+529 
-541 EVRSIYD
+541 
-548 ASKKKSTTLRVLYW
+548 KSTFTLTTAASHSKPGAYRFYLDNYQVRTLKDHADRDGSTLRVMCW
-562 NVQNGMWADQDNN
+562 NIQNGMWADQDNN

>member
-1 MSIHSTLLGQGRR
+1 MKKAVSAIIAL
-14 ILAGMLS
+14 
-21 VVMLLGSFSCG
+21 VVFGFVACDPQI
-32 NEITPEDPDDKPE
+32 EQPEEPHQEQTDTTQTPEQDTTQTQKPE
-45 TPVGPD
+45 
-51 DKPDVNVGDLEIIDG
+51 VGDSLEIKDG
-66 KARLYVCEPEASLR
+66 MARFLLQDSPLVEAAGGR
-80 SVFGNPITDWSDY
+80 TDWTKV
-93 TVTVADKEYKVLVD
+93 TVTVNGKEYIPAVQE
-107 DDGKAYVDVEESADG
+107 DGKVYVDVEDSE
-122 TYAAVLTSEASELY
+122 AAVYEAVLVTEETTKYHGDTPL
-136 GTGYEDVLHPFA
+136 EDVVHPFA
-148 YAYHTAAGVV
+148 YAYHTLGNTLTV
-158 ASLPQYASYSKENG
+158 LPKYASYDEEKGNLLSFSSG
-172 AVLTFSTGMALLEI
+172 LSMIGLTVQGMTSI
-186 TLKGTASVAS
+186 SSIKVTDPQGTI
-196 VYVQDPSG
+196 
-204 SLLGGSGAYDPSNG
+204 LGGTGSYDPQTRSFKMEKG
-218 TFTMVKGVDFVSLNT
+218 LPFMVLNCTNRGAFVSSSGNVFMIPVRSGQY
-233 TSKGNFVPL
+233 SKGLEV
-242 TDAGTKF
+242 TI
-249 LVPVPAGSYPQG
+249 
-261 LDVRVCDSE
+261 
-270 HKMCSANTGA
+270 CSA
-280 FEVGYDR
+280 DHLMCR
-287 THTFRM
+287 TSIPSFTVD
-293 KYSPAKDLLF
+293 KDKVHSCMVTWKPDKNLLF
-303 FEGFDNFVW
+303 YEGFDNMVW

-317 GGSATF
+317 AGEDSFGM
-323 ALNPKDETV
+323 NPVAGDMTIK
-332 TTTSFRTLT
+332 SGRTLR
-341 GYEQG
+341 GYETP
-346 LYPVAYDVAGS
+346 LYPVSYEMAGA
-357 GYIQKS
+357 GYIQ
-363 SQMSEI
+363 
-369 AGKTVSES
+369 ES
-377 RNLSASYIKSRNVGD
+377 NLSVTEGKDVSGSRYLSDSYIKSRNIGG
-392 YVALYKV
+392 YLRLYRC
-399 QEHQGY
+399 QEYQGY
-405 IALGTAESYNGIFEP
+405 ISVGDTYNGIVEP
-420 AFGGSMI
+420 VFAGEISDAH
-427 TMQRDVQ
+427 RDIV
-434 ISFDFC
+434 ISFDIC
-440 PRSDF
+440 AASDF
-445 DDDLY
+445 DDDLS
-450 FTATSGANIVSCTL
+450 FKATNGGNIISCMV
-464 DGVELGAESF
+464 DGTELPETVFSRKF
-474 TRLFKKTGSTASILK
+474 SKTGSTAALDR
-489 SAVEI
+489 SAVTL
-494 PADMTS
+494 PASDGR
-500 AKKWHKVVLT
+500 WHNVELT
-510 VRNANDAS
+510 VRNMND
-518 LFNISTASSHA
+518 
-529 RPGTYGFYFDNF
+529 
-541 EVRSIYD
+541 
-548 ASKKKSTTLRVLYW
+548 KSTFTLTTAASHSKPGAYRFYLDNYQVRTLKDHADRDGSTLRVMYW
-562 NVQNGMWADQDNN
+562 NIQNGMWADQDNN

>member
-1 MSIHSTLLGQGRR
+1 MKKTISAIIVLIVLGFVACDPQ
-14 ILAGMLS
+14 I
-21 VVMLLGSFSCG
+21 
-32 NEITPEDPDDKPE
+32 EQPEEPDQEPTDTTQTPEQDTTQTQKPE
-45 TPVGPD
+45 
-51 DKPDVNVGDLEIIDG
+51 VGDSLEIKDGMARFLLQDSPLVEAAGGRTDWTKVTVIVNGKEYIPAVQEDG
-66 KARLYVCEPEASLR
+66 KV
-80 SVFGNPITDWSDY
+80 
-93 TVTVADKEYKVLVD
+93 
-107 DDGKAYVDVEESADG
+107 YVDVEDSE
-122 TYAAVLTSEASELY
+122 AAVYEAVLVTEETTKYHGDTPL
-136 GTGYEDVLHPFA
+136 EDVVHPFA
-148 YAYHTAAGVV
+148 YAYHTLGNTLTV
-158 ASLPQYASYSKENG
+158 LPKYASYDEEKGNLLSFSSG
-172 AVLTFSTGMALLEI
+172 LSMIGLTVQGMTSI
-186 TLKGTASVAS
+186 SSIKVTDPQGTI
-196 VYVQDPSG
+196 
-204 SLLGGSGAYDPSNG
+204 LGGTGSYDPQTRSFKMEKG
-218 TFTMVKGVDFVSLNT
+218 LPFMVLNCTNRGAFVSSSGNVFMIPVRSGQY
-233 TSKGNFVPL
+233 SKGLEV
-242 TDAGTKF
+242 TI
-249 LVPVPAGSYPQG
+249 
-261 LDVRVCDSE
+261 
-270 HKMCSANTGA
+270 CSA
-280 FEVGYDR
+280 DHLMCR
-287 THTFRM
+287 TSIPSFTVD
-293 KYSPAKDLLF
+293 KDKVHSCMVTWKPDKNLLF
-303 FEGFDNFVW
+303 YEGFDNMVW

-317 GGSATF
+317 AGEDSFGM
-323 ALNPKDETV
+323 NPVAGDMTIK
-332 TTTSFRTLT
+332 SGRTLR
-341 GYEQG
+341 GYETP
-346 LYPVAYDVAGS
+346 LYPVSYEMAGA
-357 GYIQKS
+357 GYIQ
-363 SQMSEI
+363 
-369 AGKTVSES
+369 ES
-377 RNLSASYIKSRNVGD
+377 NLSVTEGKDVSGSRYLSDSYIKSRNIGG
-392 YVALYKV
+392 YLRLYRC
-399 QEHQGY
+399 QEYQGY
-405 IALGTAESYNGIFEP
+405 ISVGDTYNGIVEP
-420 AFGGSMI
+420 VFAGEISDAH
-427 TMQRDVQ
+427 RDIV
-434 ISFDFC
+434 ISFDIC
-440 PRSDF
+440 AASDF
-445 DDDLY
+445 DDDLS
-450 FTATSGANIVSCTL
+450 FKATNGGNIISCMV
-464 DGVELGAESF
+464 DGTELPETVFSRKF
-474 TRLFKKTGSTASILK
+474 SKTGSTAALDR
-489 SAVEI
+489 SAVTL
-494 PADMTS
+494 PASDGR
-500 AKKWHKVVLT
+500 WHNVELT
-510 VRNANDAS
+510 VRNMND
-518 LFNISTASSHA
+518 
-529 RPGTYGFYFDNF
+529 
-541 EVRSIYD
+541 
-548 ASKKKSTTLRVLYW
+548 KSTFTLTTAASHSKPGAYRFYLDNYQVRTLKDHADRDGSTLRVMCW
-562 NVQNGMWADQDNN
+562 NIQNGMWADQDNN

>member
-1 MSIHSTLLGQGRR
+1 MKKAVSAIIAL
-14 ILAGMLS
+14 
-21 VVMLLGSFSCG
+21 VVFGFVAC
-32 NEITPEDPDDKPE
+32 EPQIEQPEEPDQEQTDTTQTPEQDTTQTQKPE
-45 TPVGPD
+45 
-51 DKPDVNVGDLEIIDG
+51 VGDSLEIKDGMARFLLQDSPLVEAAGGRTDWTKVTVIVNGKEYIPAVQEDG
-66 KARLYVCEPEASLR
+66 KV
-80 SVFGNPITDWSDY
+80 
-93 TVTVADKEYKVLVD
+93 
-107 DDGKAYVDVEESADG
+107 YVDVEDSE
-122 TYAAVLTSEASELY
+122 AAVYEAVLVTEETTKYHGDTPL
-136 GTGYEDVLHPFA
+136 EDVVHPFA
-148 YAYHTAAGVV
+148 YAYHTLGNTLTV
-158 ASLPQYASYSKENG
+158 LPKYASYDEEKGNLLSFSSG
-172 AVLTFSTGMALLEI
+172 LSMIGLTVQGMTSI
-186 TLKGTASVAS
+186 SSIKVTDPQGTI
-196 VYVQDPSG
+196 
-204 SLLGGSGAYDPSNG
+204 LGGTGSYDPQTRSFKMEKG
-218 TFTMVKGVDFVSLNT
+218 LPFMVLNCTNRGAFVSSSGNVFMIPVRSGQY
-233 TSKGNFVPL
+233 SKGLEV
-242 TDAGTKF
+242 TI
-249 LVPVPAGSYPQG
+249 
-261 LDVRVCDSE
+261 
-270 HKMCSANTGA
+270 CSA
-280 FEVGYDR
+280 DHLMCR
-287 THTFRM
+287 TSIPSFTVD
-293 KYSPAKDLLF
+293 KDKVHSCMVTWKPDKNLLF
-303 FEGFDNFVW
+303 YEGFDNMVW

-317 GGSATF
+317 AGEDSFGM
-323 ALNPKDETV
+323 NPVAGDMTIK
-332 TTTSFRTLT
+332 SGRTLR
-341 GYEQG
+341 GYETP
-346 LYPVAYDVAGS
+346 LYPVSYEMAGA
-357 GYIQKS
+357 GYIQ
-363 SQMSEI
+363 
-369 AGKTVSES
+369 ES
-377 RNLSASYIKSRNVGD
+377 NLSVTEGKDVSGSRYLSDSYIKSRNIGG
-392 YVALYKV
+392 YLRLYRC
-399 QEHQGY
+399 QEYQGY
-405 IALGTAESYNGIFEP
+405 ISVGDTYNGIVEP
-420 AFGGSMI
+420 VFAGEISDAH
-427 TMQRDVQ
+427 RDIV
-434 ISFDFC
+434 ISFDIC
-440 PRSDF
+440 AASDF
-445 DDDLY
+445 DDDLS
-450 FTATSGANIVSCTL
+450 FKATNGGNIISCMV
-464 DGVELGAESF
+464 DGTELPETVFSRKF
-474 TRLFKKTGSTASILK
+474 SKTGSTATLDR
-489 SAVEI
+489 SAVTL
-494 PADMTS
+494 PASDGR
-500 AKKWHKVVLT
+500 WHNVELT
-510 VRNANDAS
+510 VRNMND
-518 LFNISTASSHA
+518 
-529 RPGTYGFYFDNF
+529 
-541 EVRSIYD
+541 
-548 ASKKKSTTLRVLYW
+548 KSTFTLTTAASHSKPGAYRFYLDNYQVRTLKDHADRDGSTLRVMCW
-562 NVQNGMWADQDNN
+562 NIQNGMWADQDNN

>member
-1 MSIHSTLLGQGRR
+1 MKKTISAIIVLIVLGFVACDPQ
-14 ILAGMLS
+14 I
-21 VVMLLGSFSCG
+21 
-32 NEITPEDPDDKPE
+32 EQPEEPDQEPTDTTQTPEQDTTQTQKPE
-45 TPVGPD
+45 
-51 DKPDVNVGDLEIIDG
+51 VGDSLEIKDG
-66 KARLYVCEPEASLR
+66 MARFLLQDSPLVEAAGGR
-80 SVFGNPITDWSDY
+80 TDWTKV
-93 TVTVADKEYKVLVD
+93 TVTVN
-107 DDGKAYVDVEESADG
+107 GKAYVPAVQDDGKVYVDVEDSETAV
-122 TYAAVLTSEASELY
+122 YEAVLVTEETTKYHGDTPL
-136 GTGYEDVLHPFA
+136 EDVVHPFA
-148 YAYHTAAGVV
+148 YAYHTLGNTLTV
-158 ASLPQYASYSKENG
+158 LPKYASYDEEKGNLLSFSSG
-172 AVLTFSTGMALLEI
+172 LSMIGLTVQGMTSI
-186 TLKGTASVAS
+186 SSIKVTDPQGTI
-196 VYVQDPSG
+196 
-204 SLLGGSGAYDPSNG
+204 LGGTGSYDPQTRSFKMEKG
-218 TFTMVKGVDFVSLNT
+218 LPFMVLNCTNRGAFVSSSGNVFMIPVRSGQY
-233 TSKGNFVPL
+233 SKGLEV
-242 TDAGTKF
+242 TI
-249 LVPVPAGSYPQG
+249 
-261 LDVRVCDSE
+261 
-270 HKMCSANTGA
+270 CSA
-280 FEVGYDR
+280 DHLMCR
-287 THTFRM
+287 TSIPSFTVD
-293 KYSPAKDLLF
+293 KDKVHSCMVTWKPDKNLLF
-303 FEGFDNFVW
+303 YEGFDNMVW

-317 GGSATF
+317 AGEDSFGM
-323 ALNPKDETV
+323 NPVAGDMTIK
-332 TTTSFRTLT
+332 SGRTLS
-341 GYEQG
+341 GYETP
-346 LYPVAYDVAGS
+346 LYPVSYEMAGA
-357 GYIQKS
+357 GYIQ
-363 SQMSEI
+363 
-369 AGKTVSES
+369 ES
-377 RNLSASYIKSRNVGD
+377 NLSVTEGKDVSGSRYLSDSYIKSRNIGG
-392 YVALYKV
+392 YLRLYRC
-399 QEHQGY
+399 QEYQGY
-405 IALGTAESYNGIFEP
+405 ISVGDTYNGIVEP
-420 AFGGSMI
+420 VFAGEISDAH
-427 TMQRDVQ
+427 RDIV
-434 ISFDFC
+434 ISFDIC
-440 PRSDF
+440 AASDF
-445 DDDLY
+445 DDDLS
-450 FTATSGANIVSCTL
+450 FKATNGGNIISCMV
-464 DGVELGAESF
+464 DGTELPETVFSRKF
-474 TRLFKKTGSTASILK
+474 SKTGSTAALDR
-489 SAVEI
+489 SAVTL
-494 PADMTS
+494 PASDGR
-500 AKKWHKVVLT
+500 WHNVELT
-510 VRNANDAS
+510 VRNMND
-518 LFNISTASSHA
+518 
-529 RPGTYGFYFDNF
+529 
-541 EVRSIYD
+541 
-548 ASKKKSTTLRVLYW
+548 KSTFTLTTAASHSKPGAYRFYLDNYQVRTLKDHADRDGSTLRVMCW
-562 NVQNGMWADQDNN
+562 NIQNGMWADQDNN

>member
-1 MSIHSTLLGQGRR
+1 MKKAVSAIIAL
-14 ILAGMLS
+14 
-21 VVMLLGSFSCG
+21 VVFGFVAC
-32 NEITPEDPDDKPE
+32 EPQIEQPEEPDQEQTDTTQTPEQDTTQTQKPE
-45 TPVGPD
+45 
-51 DKPDVNVGDLEIIDG
+51 VGDSLEIKDG
-66 KARLYVCEPEASLR
+66 MARFLLQDSPLVEAAGGR
-80 SVFGNPITDWSDY
+80 TDWTKV
-93 TVTVADKEYKVLVD
+93 TVTVNGKEYIPAVQE
-107 DDGKAYVDVEESADG
+107 DGKVYVDVEDSE
-122 TYAAVLTSEASELY
+122 AAVYEAVLVTEETTKYHGDTPL
-136 GTGYEDVLHPFA
+136 EDVVHPFA
-148 YAYHTAAGVV
+148 YAYHTLGNTLTV
-158 ASLPQYASYSKENG
+158 LPKYASYDEEKGNLLSFSSG
-172 AVLTFSTGMALLEI
+172 LSMIGLTVQGMTSI
-186 TLKGTASVAS
+186 SSIKVTDPQGTI
-196 VYVQDPSG
+196 
-204 SLLGGSGAYDPSNG
+204 LGGTGSYDPQTRSFKMEKG
-218 TFTMVKGVDFVSLNT
+218 LPFMVLNCTNRGAFVSSSGNVFMIPVRSGQY
-233 TSKGNFVPL
+233 SKGLEV
-242 TDAGTKF
+242 TI
-249 LVPVPAGSYPQG
+249 
-261 LDVRVCDSE
+261 
-270 HKMCSANTGA
+270 CSA
-280 FEVGYDR
+280 DHLMCR
-287 THTFRM
+287 TSIPSFTVD
-293 KYSPAKDLLF
+293 KDKVHSCMVTWKPDKNLLF
-303 FEGFDNFVW
+303 YEGFDNMVW

-317 GGSATF
+317 AGEDSFGM
-323 ALNPKDETV
+323 NPVAGDMTIK
-332 TTTSFRTLT
+332 SGRTLR
-341 GYEQG
+341 GYETP
-346 LYPVAYDVAGS
+346 LYPVSYEMAGA
-357 GYIQKS
+357 GYIQ
-363 SQMSEI
+363 
-369 AGKTVSES
+369 ES
-377 RNLSASYIKSRNVGD
+377 NLSVTEGKDVSGSRYLSDSYIKSRNIGG
-392 YVALYKV
+392 YLRLYRC
-399 QEHQGY
+399 QEYQGY
-405 IALGTAESYNGIFEP
+405 ISVGDTYNGIVEP
-420 AFGGSMI
+420 VFAGEISDAH
-427 TMQRDVQ
+427 RDIV
-434 ISFDFC
+434 ISFDIC
-440 PRSDF
+440 AASDF
-445 DDDLY
+445 DDDLS
-450 FTATSGANIVSCTL
+450 FKATNGGNIISCMV
-464 DGVELGAESF
+464 DGTELPETVFSRKF
-474 TRLFKKTGSTASILK
+474 SKTGSTATLDR
-489 SAVEI
+489 SAVTL
-494 PADMTS
+494 PASDGR
-500 AKKWHKVVLT
+500 WHNVELT
-510 VRNANDAS
+510 VRNMND
-518 LFNISTASSHA
+518 
-529 RPGTYGFYFDNF
+529 
-541 EVRSIYD
+541 
-548 ASKKKSTTLRVLYW
+548 KSTFTLTTAASHSKPGAYRFYLDNYQVRTLKDHADRDGSTLRVMYW
-562 NVQNGMWADQDNN
+562 NIQNGMWADQDNN

>member
-1 MSIHSTLLGQGRR
+1 MKKTISAIIVLIVLGFVACEPQ
-14 ILAGMLS
+14 I
-21 VVMLLGSFSCG
+21 
-32 NEITPEDPDDKPE
+32 EQPEEPDQEQTDTTQTPEQDTTQTQKPE
-45 TPVGPD
+45 
-51 DKPDVNVGDLEIIDG
+51 VGDSLEIKDGMARFLLHDSPLVEAAGGRTDWTKVTVIVNGKEYIPAVQEDG
-66 KARLYVCEPEASLR
+66 KV
-80 SVFGNPITDWSDY
+80 
-93 TVTVADKEYKVLVD
+93 
-107 DDGKAYVDVEESADG
+107 YVDVEDSE
-122 TYAAVLTSEASELY
+122 AAVYEAVLVTEETTKYHGDTPL
-136 GTGYEDVLHPFA
+136 EDVVHPFA
-148 YAYHTAAGVV
+148 YAYHTLGNTLTV
-158 ASLPQYASYSKENG
+158 LPKYASYDEEKGNLLSFSSG
-172 AVLTFSTGMALLEI
+172 LSMIGLTVQGMTSI
-186 TLKGTASVAS
+186 SSIKVTDPQGTI
-196 VYVQDPSG
+196 
-204 SLLGGSGAYDPSNG
+204 LGGTGSYDPQTRSFKMEKG
-218 TFTMVKGVDFVSLNT
+218 LPFMVLNCTNRGAFVSSSGNVFMIPVRSGQY
-233 TSKGNFVPL
+233 SKGLEV
-242 TDAGTKF
+242 TI
-249 LVPVPAGSYPQG
+249 
-261 LDVRVCDSE
+261 
-270 HKMCSANTGA
+270 CSA
-280 FEVGYDR
+280 DHLMCR
-287 THTFRM
+287 TSIPSFTVD
-293 KYSPAKDLLF
+293 KDKVHSCMVTWKPDKNLLF
-303 FEGFDNFVW
+303 YEGFDNMVW

-317 GGSATF
+317 AGEDSFGM
-323 ALNPKDETV
+323 NPVAGDMTIK
-332 TTTSFRTLT
+332 SGRTLS
-341 GYEQG
+341 GYETP
-346 LYPVAYDVAGS
+346 LYPVSYEMAGA
-357 GYIQKS
+357 GYIQ
-363 SQMSEI
+363 
-369 AGKTVSES
+369 ES
-377 RNLSASYIKSRNVGD
+377 NLSVTEGKDVSGSRYLSDSYIKSRNIGG
-392 YVALYKV
+392 YLRLYRC
-399 QEHQGY
+399 QEYQGY
-405 IALGTAESYNGIFEP
+405 ISVGDTYNGIVEP
-420 AFGGSMI
+420 VFAGEISDAH
-427 TMQRDVQ
+427 RDIV
-434 ISFDFC
+434 ISFDIC
-440 PRSDF
+440 AASDF
-445 DDDLY
+445 DDDLS
-450 FTATSGANIVSCTL
+450 FKATNGGNIISCMV
-464 DGVELGAESF
+464 DGTELPETVFSRKF
-474 TRLFKKTGSTASILK
+474 SKTGSTAALDR
-489 SAVEI
+489 SAVTL
-494 PADMTS
+494 PASDGR
-500 AKKWHKVVLT
+500 WHNVELT
-510 VRNANDAS
+510 VRNMND
-518 LFNISTASSHA
+518 
-529 RPGTYGFYFDNF
+529 
-541 EVRSIYD
+541 
-548 ASKKKSTTLRVLYW
+548 KSTFTLTTAASHSKPGAYRFYLDNYQVRTLKDHADRDGSTLRVMYW
-562 NVQNGMWADQDNN
+562 NIQNGMWADQDNN

>member
-1 MSIHSTLLGQGRR
+1 MKKAVSAIIAL
-14 ILAGMLS
+14 
-21 VVMLLGSFSCG
+21 VVFGFVAC
-32 NEITPEDPDDKPE
+32 EPQIEQPEEPDQEQTDTTQTPEQDTTQTQKPE
-45 TPVGPD
+45 
-51 DKPDVNVGDLEIIDG
+51 VGDSLEIKDG
-66 KARLYVCEPEASLR
+66 MARFLLQDSPLVEAAGGR
-80 SVFGNPITDWSDY
+80 TDWTKV
-93 TVTVADKEYKVLVD
+93 TVTVNGKEYIPAVQE
-107 DDGKAYVDVEESADG
+107 DGKVYVDVEDSE
-122 TYAAVLTSEASELY
+122 AAVYEAVLVTEETTKYHGDTPL
-136 GTGYEDVLHPFA
+136 EDVVHPFA
-148 YAYHTAAGVV
+148 YAYHTLGNTLTV
-158 ASLPQYASYSKENG
+158 LPKYASYDEEKGNLLSFSSG
-172 AVLTFSTGMALLEI
+172 LSMIGLTVQGMTSI
-186 TLKGTASVAS
+186 SSIKVTDPQGTI
-196 VYVQDPSG
+196 
-204 SLLGGSGAYDPSNG
+204 LGGTGSYDPQTRSFKMEKG
-218 TFTMVKGVDFVSLNT
+218 LPFMVLNCTNRGAFVSSSGNVFMIPVRSGQY
-233 TSKGNFVPL
+233 SKGLEV
-242 TDAGTKF
+242 TI
-249 LVPVPAGSYPQG
+249 
-261 LDVRVCDSE
+261 
-270 HKMCSANTGA
+270 CSA
-280 FEVGYDR
+280 DHLMCR
-287 THTFRM
+287 TSIPSFTVD
-293 KYSPAKDLLF
+293 KDKVHSCMVTWKPDKNLLF
-303 FEGFDNFVW
+303 YEGFDNMVW

-317 GGSATF
+317 AGEDSFGM
-323 ALNPKDETV
+323 NPVAGDMTIK
-332 TTTSFRTLT
+332 SGRTLR
-341 GYEQG
+341 GYETP
-346 LYPVAYDVAGS
+346 LYPVSYEMAGA
-357 GYIQKS
+357 GYIQ
-363 SQMSEI
+363 
-369 AGKTVSES
+369 ES
-377 RNLSASYIKSRNVGD
+377 NLSVTEGKDVSGSRYLSDSYIKSRNIGG
-392 YVALYKV
+392 YLRLYRC
-399 QEHQGY
+399 QEYQGY
-405 IALGTAESYNGIFEP
+405 ISVGDTYNGIVEP
-420 AFGGSMI
+420 VFAGEISDAH
-427 TMQRDVQ
+427 RDIV
-434 ISFDFC
+434 ISFDIC
-440 PRSDF
+440 AASDF
-445 DDDLY
+445 DDDLS
-450 FTATSGANIVSCTL
+450 FKATNGGNIISCMV
-464 DGVELGAESF
+464 DGTELPETVFSRKF
-474 TRLFKKTGSTASILK
+474 SKTGSTAALDR
-489 SAVEI
+489 SAVTL
-494 PADMTS
+494 PASDGR
-500 AKKWHKVVLT
+500 WHNVELT
-510 VRNANDAS
+510 VRNMND
-518 LFNISTASSHA
+518 
-529 RPGTYGFYFDNF
+529 
-541 EVRSIYD
+541 
-548 ASKKKSTTLRVLYW
+548 KSTFTLTTAASHSKPGAYRFYLDNYQVRTLKDHADRDGSTLRVMCW
-562 NVQNGMWADQDNN
+562 NIQNGMWADQDNN

-602 SGDKVYGT
+602 SGDKVYST

>member
-1 MSIHSTLLGQGRR
+1 MKKTISAIIVLIVLGFVACDPQ
-14 ILAGMLS
+14 I
-21 VVMLLGSFSCG
+21 
-32 NEITPEDPDDKPE
+32 EQPEEPDQEQTDTTQTPEQDTTQTQKPE
-45 TPVGPD
+45 
-51 DKPDVNVGDLEIIDG
+51 VGDSLEIKDG
-66 KARLYVCEPEASLR
+66 MARFLLQDSPLVEAAGGR
-80 SVFGNPITDWSDY
+80 TDWTKV
-93 TVTVADKEYKVLVD
+93 TVTVNGKEYIPAVQE
-107 DDGKAYVDVEESADG
+107 DGKVYVDVEDSE
-122 TYAAVLTSEASELY
+122 AAVYEAVLVTEETTKYHGDTPL
-136 GTGYEDVLHPFA
+136 EDVVHPFA
-148 YAYHTAAGVV
+148 YAYHTLGNTLTV
-158 ASLPQYASYSKENG
+158 LPKYASYDEEKGNLLSFSSG
-172 AVLTFSTGMALLEI
+172 LSMIGLTVQGMTSI
-186 TLKGTASVAS
+186 SSIKVTDPQGTI
-196 VYVQDPSG
+196 
-204 SLLGGSGAYDPSNG
+204 LGGTGSYDPQTRSFKMEKG
-218 TFTMVKGVDFVSLNT
+218 LPFMVLNCTNRGAFVSSSGNVFMIPVRSGQY
-233 TSKGNFVPL
+233 SKGLEV
-242 TDAGTKF
+242 TI
-249 LVPVPAGSYPQG
+249 
-261 LDVRVCDSE
+261 
-270 HKMCSANTGA
+270 CSA
-280 FEVGYDR
+280 DHLMCR
-287 THTFRM
+287 TSIPSFTVD
-293 KYSPAKDLLF
+293 KDKVHSCMVTWKPDKNLLF
-303 FEGFDNFVW
+303 YEGFDNMVW

-317 GGSATF
+317 AGEDSFGM
-323 ALNPKDETV
+323 NPVAGDMTIK
-332 TTTSFRTLT
+332 SGRTLN
-341 GYEQG
+341 GYETP
-346 LYPVAYDVAGS
+346 LYPVSYEMAGA
-357 GYIQKS
+357 GYIQ
-363 SQMSEI
+363 
-369 AGKTVSES
+369 ES
-377 RNLSASYIKSRNVGD
+377 NLSVTEGKDVSGSRYLSDSYIKSRNIGG
-392 YVALYKV
+392 YLRLYRC
-399 QEHQGY
+399 QEYQGY
-405 IALGTAESYNGIFEP
+405 ISVGDTYNGIVEP
-420 AFGGSMI
+420 VFAGEISDAH
-427 TMQRDVQ
+427 RDIV
-434 ISFDFC
+434 ISFDIC
-440 PRSDF
+440 AASDF
-445 DDDLY
+445 DDDLS
-450 FTATSGANIVSCTL
+450 FKATNGGNIISCMV
-464 DGVELGAESF
+464 DGTELPETVFSRKF
-474 TRLFKKTGSTASILK
+474 SKTGSTAALDR
-489 SAVEI
+489 SAVTL
-494 PADMTS
+494 PASDGR
-500 AKKWHKVVLT
+500 WHNVELT
-510 VRNANDAS
+510 VRNMND
-518 LFNISTASSHA
+518 
-529 RPGTYGFYFDNF
+529 
-541 EVRSIYD
+541 
-548 ASKKKSTTLRVLYW
+548 KSTFTLTTAASHSKPGAYRFYLDNYQVRTLKDHADRDGSTLRVMYW
-562 NVQNGMWADQDNN
+562 NIQNGMWADQDNN

-602 SGDKVYGT
+602 SGDKVNGT

>member
-1 MSIHSTLLGQGRR
+1 MIGLTVQGMTSISSIKVTDPQGTILGGTGSYDPQTRSFKMEKGLPFMVLNCTNRGAFVSSSGNVFMIPVRSGQYSKGLEVTICSADHLMCRTSIPSFTVDKDKVHSCMVTW
-14 ILAGMLS
+14 
-21 VVMLLGSFSCG
+21 
-32 NEITPEDPDDKPE
+32 
-45 TPVGPD
+45 
-51 DKPDVNVGDLEIIDG
+51 KPDKN
-66 KARLYVCEPEASLR
+66 
-80 SVFGNPITDWSDY
+80 
-93 TVTVADKEYKVLVD
+93 
-107 DDGKAYVDVEESADG
+107 
-122 TYAAVLTSEASELY
+122 
-136 GTGYEDVLHPFA
+136 
-148 YAYHTAAGVV
+148 
-158 ASLPQYASYSKENG
+158 
-172 AVLTFSTGMALLEI
+172 
-186 TLKGTASVAS
+186 
-196 VYVQDPSG
+196 
-204 SLLGGSGAYDPSNG
+204 
-218 TFTMVKGVDFVSLNT
+218 
-233 TSKGNFVPL
+233 
-242 TDAGTKF
+242 
-249 LVPVPAGSYPQG
+249 
-261 LDVRVCDSE
+261 
-270 HKMCSANTGA
+270 
-280 FEVGYDR
+280 
-287 THTFRM
+287 
-293 KYSPAKDLLF
+293 LLF
-303 FEGFDNFVW
+303 YEGFDNMVW

-317 GGSATF
+317 AGEDSFGM
-323 ALNPKDETV
+323 NPVAGDMTIK
-332 TTTSFRTLT
+332 SGRTLR
-341 GYEQG
+341 GYETP
-346 LYPVAYDVAGS
+346 LYPVSYEMAGA
-357 GYIQKS
+357 GYIQ
-363 SQMSEI
+363 
-369 AGKTVSES
+369 ES
-377 RNLSASYIKSRNVGD
+377 NLSVTEGKDVSGSRYLSDSYIKSRNIGG
-392 YVALYKV
+392 YLRLYRC
-399 QEHQGY
+399 QEYQGY
-405 IALGTAESYNGIFEP
+405 ISVGDTYNGIVEP
-420 AFGGSMI
+420 VFAGEISDAH
-427 TMQRDVQ
+427 RDIV
-434 ISFDFC
+434 ISFDIC
-440 PRSDF
+440 AASDF
-445 DDDLY
+445 DDDLS
-450 FTATSGANIVSCTL
+450 FKATNGGNIISCMV
-464 DGVELGAESF
+464 DGTELPETVFSRKF
-474 TRLFKKTGSTASILK
+474 SKTGSTAALDR
-489 SAVEI
+489 SAVTL
-494 PADMTS
+494 PASDGR
-500 AKKWHKVVLT
+500 WHNVELT
-510 VRNANDAS
+510 VRNMND
-518 LFNISTASSHA
+518 
-529 RPGTYGFYFDNF
+529 
-541 EVRSIYD
+541 
-548 ASKKKSTTLRVLYW
+548 KSTFTLTTAASHSKPGAYRFYLDNYQVRTLKDHADRDGSTLRVMCW
-562 NVQNGMWADQDNN
+562 NIQNGMWADQDNN

-602 SGDKVYGT
+602 SGDKVSGT

>member
-1 MSIHSTLLGQGRR
+1 MKKTISAIIVLIVLGFVACDPQ
-14 ILAGMLS
+14 I
-21 VVMLLGSFSCG
+21 
-32 NEITPEDPDDKPE
+32 EQPEEPDQEPTDTTQTPEQDTTQTQKPE
-45 TPVGPD
+45 
-51 DKPDVNVGDLEIIDG
+51 VGDSLEIKDG
-66 KARLYVCEPEASLR
+66 MARFLLQDSPLVEAAGGR
-80 SVFGNPITDWSDY
+80 TDWTKV
-93 TVTVADKEYKVLVD
+93 TVTVNGKEYIPAVQE
-107 DDGKAYVDVEESADG
+107 DGKVYVDVEDSE
-122 TYAAVLTSEASELY
+122 AAVYEAVLVTEETTKYHGDTPL
-136 GTGYEDVLHPFA
+136 EDVVHPFA
-148 YAYHTAAGVV
+148 YAYHTLGNTLTV
-158 ASLPQYASYSKENG
+158 LPKYASYDEEKGNLLSFSSG
-172 AVLTFSTGMALLEI
+172 LSMIGLTVQGMTSI
-186 TLKGTASVAS
+186 SSIKVTDPQGTI
-196 VYVQDPSG
+196 
-204 SLLGGSGAYDPSNG
+204 LGGTGSYDPQTRSFKMEKG
-218 TFTMVKGVDFVSLNT
+218 LPFMVLNCTNRGAFVSSSGNVFMIPVRSGQY
-233 TSKGNFVPL
+233 SKGLEV
-242 TDAGTKF
+242 TI
-249 LVPVPAGSYPQG
+249 
-261 LDVRVCDSE
+261 
-270 HKMCSANTGA
+270 CSA
-280 FEVGYDR
+280 DHLMCR
-287 THTFRM
+287 TSIPSFTVD
-293 KYSPAKDLLF
+293 KDKVHSCMVTWKPDKNLLF
-303 FEGFDNFVW
+303 HEGFDNMVW

-317 GGSATF
+317 AGENSFGM
-323 ALNPKDETV
+323 NPVAGDV
-332 TTTSFRTLT
+332 TTKSGRTLR
-341 GYEQG
+341 GYETP
-346 LYPVAYDVAGS
+346 LYPVSYEMAGA
-357 GYIQKS
+357 GYIQ
-363 SQMSEI
+363 
-369 AGKTVSES
+369 ES
-377 RNLSASYIKSRNVGD
+377 NLSVTEGKDVSGSRYLSDSYIKSRNIGG
-392 YVALYKV
+392 YLRLYRC
-399 QEHQGY
+399 QEYQGY
-405 IALGTAESYNGIFEP
+405 ISVGDTYNGIVEP
-420 AFGGSMI
+420 VFAGEISDAH
-427 TMQRDVQ
+427 RDIV
-434 ISFDFC
+434 ISFDIC
-440 PRSDF
+440 AASDF
-445 DDDLY
+445 DDDLS
-450 FTATSGANIVSCTL
+450 FKATNGGNIISCMV
-464 DGVELGAESF
+464 DGTELPETVFSRKF
-474 TRLFKKTGSTASILK
+474 SKTGSTAALDR
-489 SAVEI
+489 SAVTL
-494 PADMTS
+494 PASDGR
-500 AKKWHKVVLT
+500 WHNVELT
-510 VRNANDAS
+510 VRNMND
-518 LFNISTASSHA
+518 
-529 RPGTYGFYFDNF
+529 
-541 EVRSIYD
+541 
-548 ASKKKSTTLRVLYW
+548 KSTFTLTTAASHSKPGAYRFYLDNYQVRTLKDHADRDGSTLRVMYW
-562 NVQNGMWADQDNN
+562 NIQNGMWADQDNN

-602 SGDKVYGT
+602 SGDKVNGT

>member
-1 MSIHSTLLGQGRR
+1 MKKTISAIIVLIVLGFVACDPQ
-14 ILAGMLS
+14 I
-21 VVMLLGSFSCG
+21 
-32 NEITPEDPDDKPE
+32 EQPEEPDQEPTDTTQTQKPE
-45 TPVGPD
+45 
-51 DKPDVNVGDLEIIDG
+51 VGDSLEIKDG
-66 KARLYVCEPEASLR
+66 KARFLLQDSPLVEAAGGR
-80 SVFGNPITDWSDY
+80 TDWTKV
-93 TVTVADKEYKVLVD
+93 TVTVN
-107 DDGKAYVDVEESADG
+107 GKAYVPAVQDDGKVYVDVEDSE
-122 TYAAVLTSEASELY
+122 AAVYEAVLVTEETTKYHGDTPL
-136 GTGYEDVLHPFA
+136 EDVVHPFA
-148 YAYHTAAGVV
+148 YAYHTLGNTLTV
-158 ASLPQYASYSKENG
+158 LPKYASYDEEKGNLLSFSSG
-172 AVLTFSTGMALLEI
+172 LSMIGLTVQGMTSI
-186 TLKGTASVAS
+186 SSIKVTDPQGTI
-196 VYVQDPSG
+196 
-204 SLLGGSGAYDPSNG
+204 LGGTGSYDPQTRSFKMEKG
-218 TFTMVKGVDFVSLNT
+218 LPFMVLNCTNRGAFVSSSGNVFMIPVRSGQY
-233 TSKGNFVPL
+233 SKGLEV
-242 TDAGTKF
+242 TI
-249 LVPVPAGSYPQG
+249 
-261 LDVRVCDSE
+261 
-270 HKMCSANTGA
+270 CSA
-280 FEVGYDR
+280 DHLMCR
-287 THTFRM
+287 TSIPSFTVD
-293 KYSPAKDLLF
+293 KDKVHSCMVTWKPDKNLLF
-303 FEGFDNFVW
+303 YEGFDNMVW

-317 GGSATF
+317 AGEDSFGM
-323 ALNPKDETV
+323 NPVAGDMTIK
-332 TTTSFRTLT
+332 SGRTLS
-341 GYEQG
+341 GYETP
-346 LYPVAYDVAGS
+346 LYPVSYEMAGA
-357 GYIQKS
+357 GYIQ
-363 SQMSEI
+363 
-369 AGKTVSES
+369 ES
-377 RNLSASYIKSRNVGD
+377 NLSVTEGKDVSGSRYLSDSYIKSRNIGGYLRLYRCQEYQGYVSVGD
-392 YVALYKV
+392 
-399 QEHQGY
+399 
-405 IALGTAESYNGIFEP
+405 TYNGIVEP
-420 AFGGSMI
+420 VFAGEISDAH
-427 TMQRDVQ
+427 RDIV
-434 ISFDFC
+434 ISFDIC
-440 PRSDF
+440 AASDF
-445 DDDLY
+445 DDDLS
-450 FTATSGANIVSCTL
+450 FKATNGGNIISCMV
-464 DGVELGAESF
+464 DGTELPETVFSRKF
-474 TRLFKKTGSTASILK
+474 SKTGSTAALDR
-489 SAVEI
+489 SAVTL
-494 PADMTS
+494 PASDGR
-500 AKKWHKVVLT
+500 WHNVELT
-510 VRNANDAS
+510 VRNMND
-518 LFNISTASSHA
+518 
-529 RPGTYGFYFDNF
+529 
-541 EVRSIYD
+541 
-548 ASKKKSTTLRVLYW
+548 KSTFTLTTVASHSKPGAYRFYLDNYQVRTLKDHADRDGSTLRVMCW
-562 NVQNGMWADQDNN
+562 NIQNGMWADQDNN

>member
-1 MSIHSTLLGQGRR
+1 MKKTISAIIVLIVLGFVACDPQ
-14 ILAGMLS
+14 I
-21 VVMLLGSFSCG
+21 
-32 NEITPEDPDDKPE
+32 EQPEEPDQEPTDTTQTPEQDTTQTQKPE
-45 TPVGPD
+45 
-51 DKPDVNVGDLEIIDG
+51 VGDSLEIKDG
-66 KARLYVCEPEASLR
+66 MARFLLQDSPLVEATGGR
-80 SVFGNPITDWSDY
+80 TDWTKV
-93 TVTVADKEYKVLVD
+93 TVTVN
-107 DDGKAYVDVEESADG
+107 GKAYVPAVQDDGKVYVDVEDSE
-122 TYAAVLTSEASELY
+122 AAVYEAVLVTEETTKYHGDTPL
-136 GTGYEDVLHPFA
+136 EDVVHPFA
-148 YAYHTAAGVV
+148 YAYHTLGNTLTV
-158 ASLPQYASYSKENG
+158 LPKYASYDEEKGNLLSFSSG
-172 AVLTFSTGMALLEI
+172 LSMIGLTVQGMTSI
-186 TLKGTASVAS
+186 SSIKVTDPQGTI
-196 VYVQDPSG
+196 
-204 SLLGGSGAYDPSNG
+204 LGGTGSYDPQTRSFKMEKG
-218 TFTMVKGVDFVSLNT
+218 LPFMVLNCTNRGAFVSSSGNVFMIPVRSGQY
-233 TSKGNFVPL
+233 SKGLEV
-242 TDAGTKF
+242 TI
-249 LVPVPAGSYPQG
+249 
-261 LDVRVCDSE
+261 
-270 HKMCSANTGA
+270 CSA
-280 FEVGYDR
+280 DHLMCR
-287 THTFRM
+287 TSIPSFTVD
-293 KYSPAKDLLF
+293 KDKVHSCMVTWKPDKNLLF
-303 FEGFDNFVW
+303 YEGFDNMVW

-317 GGSATF
+317 AGEDSFGM
-323 ALNPKDETV
+323 NPVAGDMTIK
-332 TTTSFRTLT
+332 SGRTLR
-341 GYEQG
+341 GYETP
-346 LYPVAYDVAGS
+346 LYPVSYEMAGA
-357 GYIQKS
+357 GYIQ
-363 SQMSEI
+363 
-369 AGKTVSES
+369 ES
-377 RNLSASYIKSRNVGD
+377 NLSVTEGKDVSGSRYLSDSYIKSRNIGGYLRLYRCQEYQGYVSVGD
-392 YVALYKV
+392 
-399 QEHQGY
+399 
-405 IALGTAESYNGIFEP
+405 TYNGIVEP
-420 AFGGSMI
+420 VFAGEISDAH
-427 TMQRDVQ
+427 RDIV
-434 ISFDFC
+434 ISFDIC
-440 PRSDF
+440 AASDF
-445 DDDLY
+445 DDDLS
-450 FTATSGANIVSCTL
+450 FKATNGGNIISCMV
-464 DGVELGAESF
+464 DGTELPETVFSRKF
-474 TRLFKKTGSTASILK
+474 SKTGSTAALDR
-489 SAVEI
+489 SAVTL
-494 PADMTS
+494 PASDGR
-500 AKKWHKVVLT
+500 WHNVELT
-510 VRNANDAS
+510 VRNMND
-518 LFNISTASSHA
+518 
-529 RPGTYGFYFDNF
+529 
-541 EVRSIYD
+541 
-548 ASKKKSTTLRVLYW
+548 KSTFTLTTAASHSKPGAYRFYLDNYQVRTLKDHADRDGSTLRVMCW
-562 NVQNGMWADQDNN
+562 NIQNGMWADQDNN